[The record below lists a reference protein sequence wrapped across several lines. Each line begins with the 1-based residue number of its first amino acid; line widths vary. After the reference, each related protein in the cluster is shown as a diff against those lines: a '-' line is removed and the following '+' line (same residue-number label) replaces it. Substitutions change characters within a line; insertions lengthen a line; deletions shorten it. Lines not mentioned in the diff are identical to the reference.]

1 MDKIVPRAQQGVIV
15 TEDDSPYYSVV
26 TNIGREKIAQA
37 LKTGTPL
44 EIKEIA
50 LGDANGSSL
59 LPDRTA
65 TKLVHEVWR
74 GECVTMLDPSNPST
88 VLAKT
93 NVPITVGG
101 WMVYE
106 IGVIDKDGNIIIH
119 ANAPGWIKLAVVN
132 GMSNPMEIAMRLSI
146 VDADAIHLSISYDGV
161 NLTFKDLADHN
172 KDQTAHMGHFQ
183 DMKLHVSEDDRENW
197 DNPLLVATV
206 NLSKDGWKRD
216 PDGVTY
222 IQDVTAQLPPETVLA
237 NMDLAIKADPNLIA
251 QMVDGNIGLVAE
263 QSKGKIIFHALREIP
278 GISMYAQVSLYRS
291 KSGEAKIY
299 YSNLLGNPGTIG
311 TPLPLPIEPSSIK
324 LSNQSTNTQ
333 LKIHGTHINPSL
345 DWDATRIVRG
355 ENVAPVGPTDG
366 VLVADGKITSFDDTN
381 GLKAGV
387 KYIFA
392 YFPRNAAG
400 NYQMSA
406 TTAEI
411 TIPAQKPLAPTSV
424 SAKDTTDKNAF
435 AATLTIQLPTDVY
448 RDHIVVVRKEGSAPA
463 SMSDGTVVYTGKDT
477 TVRDTTSTNYGIDY
491 HWAVYTVNAEGTV
504 CDTPARANLSLKPIV
519 PEQVTQTSAADA
531 SAPEYGYRVLVKT
544 KIPADVNAY
553 KIMVR
558 RKAGEMPATSI
569 DGDLAYEGSNDTFYD
584 LPPFSTQAYHYRVFT
599 VNQAGQLNDKQE
611 GATASVTLTAK
622 EPGAVT
628 NLAATDE
635 KGTTTGSFDLPVVMV
650 EGREAVNRFV
660 TGYVVIQK
668 EGGTPTTEKD
678 GEVIASADID
688 PKVTG
693 KTVQFTKVGQKNGA
707 NLYIT
712 VFLKNAAGSY
722 FWSSGQVAQI
732 TPRVIPDAYEF
743 LACLTQ
749 NTEWTPPEDGFYRI
763 TCIGKSGDGATGY
776 RGSYTSR
783 PVRPTVTH
791 STMSGG
797 YGGSGGAAGGMA
809 RSVLELRTS
818 TSVHC
823 TVTTSITSFGDY
835 LSATAGIWNTP
846 GAGTGG
852 TDFVTTGNEGGQ
864 GGRGGRHE
872 GETGTAGSKS
882 YPARGNDGK
891 GNGGQGGAARVSSSN
906 FDINNVGGGGGGGGG
921 TYALP
926 SNISY
931 DDPLYT
937 TYIVRDLRNYRG
949 GDGSDGRYVGSGSR
963 YPEFSASNPIWYGGG
978 NGGGGGSAG
987 SYQSWDGF
995 NPGYGSPGSPGG
1007 ILIEKGVFH

>member
-1 MDKIVPRAQQGVIV
+1 MPQEFEYFAILTNKGTEKMAAYLQSGKKI
-15 TEDDSPYYSVV
+15 
-26 TNIGREKIAQA
+26 
-37 LKTGTPL
+37 
-44 EIKEIA
+44 EIA
-50 LGDANGSSL
+50 FVSVGDGNGQIPM
-59 LPDRTA
+59 PDPARTA
-65 TKLVHEVWR
+65 LVNEVWR
-74 GECVTMLDPSNPST
+74 GPAQT
-88 VLAKT
+88 VLDQANK
-93 NVPITVGG
+93 NVIKSTSVIPTDVGG
-101 WMVYE
+101 WNVRE
-106 IGVIDKDGNIIIH
+106 IGLIDGDGELFAI
-119 ANAPGWIKLAVVN
+119 ANAPGYPKISIADGINNDMQVGMRVAV
-132 GMSNPMEIAMRLSI
+132 SNRDSI
-146 VDADAIHLSISYDGV
+146 VVTVDGTV
-161 NLTFKDLADHN
+161 IIATMQDIKDHD
-172 KDQTAHMGHFQ
+172 KDKKAHDGHFE
-183 DMKLHVSEDDRENW
+183 DMTLHVSADDRENW

-206 NLSKDGWKRD
+206 NLSKTGWKRD

-222 IQDVTAQLPPETVLA
+222 IQDVTAQLPPETVAA

-291 KSGEAKIY
+291 KSGEAKTY

-324 LSNQSTNTQ
+324 LSNQSTATQ

-435 AATLTIQLPTDVY
+435 AATLTIQLPVDVY

-491 HWAVYTVNAEGTV
+491 HWAVYTVNAEGTA

-519 PEQVTQTSAADA
+519 PEQVTQTNATDA

-668 EGGTPTTEKD
+668 EGGTPTTEAD
-678 GEVIASADID
+678 GEVIASAEID

-693 KTVQFTKVGQKNGA
+693 KTIQFTKVGQKNGA

-722 FWSSGQVAQI
+722 FWSSGQVVQI
-732 TPRVIPDAYEF
+732 TPRVIPDGYE
-743 LACLTQ
+743 LLTCLTQ

-937 TYIVRDLRNYRG
+937 TYIVRDLRSYRG

-987 SYQSWDGF
+987 SHQSWDGF

>member
-50 LGDANGSSL
+50 LGDANGSSV

-106 IGVIDKDGNIIIH
+106 IAVIDKDGDIIIH

-132 GMSNPMEIAMRLSI
+132 GMSNPMEIAMRLSV

-161 NLTFKDLADHN
+161 NVTFKDLDDHN

-206 NLSKDGWKRD
+206 NLNKSGWSRD

-251 QMVDGNIGLVAE
+251 QMGDGNIGLVAE

-291 KSGEAKIY
+291 KSGEEKTY

-333 LKIHGTHINPSL
+333 LKIHGSHTNPSL
-345 DWDATRIVRG
+345 DWDATRIVRR
-355 ENVAPVGPTDG
+355 ENTAPVGPTDG
-366 VLVADGKITSFDDTN
+366 VQVADGKITSFDDTN
-381 GLKAGV
+381 NLRAGV
-387 KYIFA
+387 RYIYA

-411 TIPAQKPLAPTSV
+411 TIPAQKPLAPTRV
-424 SAKDTTDKNAF
+424 SEKDTTDKNAF
-435 AATLTIQLPTDVY
+435 AATLTIQLPVDVY

-491 HWAVYTVNAEGTV
+491 HWAVYTVNAEGTA

-519 PEQVTQTSAADA
+519 PEQVTQTSATDA

-678 GEVIASADID
+678 GEVIASAEID

-722 FWSSGQVAQI
+722 FWSSGQVVNI
-732 TPRVIPDAYEF
+732 VPHVIPDEPTGWSEIKTDYSSGSF
-743 LACLTQ
+743 TF
-749 NTEWTPPEDGFYRI
+749 PE
-763 TCIGKSGDGATGY
+763 IGYFKIVVVGGGGRGANGNFQGPDIGDGGYDGYNKATG
-776 RGSYTSR
+776 GGGGGSGGFAESKFLKQQGETISYTVGS
-783 PVRPTVTH
+783 TVTCEGMVAT
-791 STMSGG
+791 SGRNGSGRSGG
-797 YGGSGGAAGGMA
+797 EAGTASGGNLRNVQGAKGGTGEYESKKSNFSVSASGGSGGRNEYSYGGSGGDA
-809 RSVLELRTS
+809 S
-818 TSVHC
+818 
-823 TVTTSITSFGDY
+823 
-835 LSATAGIWNTP
+835 
-846 GAGTGG
+846 
-852 TDFVTTGNEGGQ
+852 
-864 GGRGGRHE
+864 GRASG
-872 GETGTAGSKS
+872 
-882 YPARGNDGK
+882 
-891 GNGGQGGAARVSSSN
+891 
-906 FDINNVGGGGGGGGG
+906 
-921 TYALP
+921 
-926 SNISY
+926 
-931 DDPLYT
+931 
-937 TYIVRDLRNYRG
+937 
-949 GDGSDGRYVGSGSR
+949 GSGS
-963 YPEFSASNPIWYGGG
+963 PG
-978 NGGGGGSAG
+978 NTGSRPCIKIYRGNTNIPLDVQNARDITANALAITALA
-987 SYQSWDGF
+987 QEQT
-995 NPGYGSPGSPGG
+995 G
-1007 ILIEKGVFH
+1007 ILLQN

>member
-1 MDKIVPRAQQGVIV
+1 MPQEFEYFAILTNKGTEKMAAYLQSGKKI
-15 TEDDSPYYSVV
+15 
-26 TNIGREKIAQA
+26 
-37 LKTGTPL
+37 
-44 EIKEIA
+44 EIA
-50 LGDANGSSL
+50 FVVVGDGNGQIPM
-59 LPDRTA
+59 PDPARTA
-65 TKLVHEVWR
+65 LVNEVWR
-74 GECVTMLDPSNPST
+74 GAAQT
-88 VLAKT
+88 VLDQANK
-93 NVPITVGG
+93 NVIKSTSVIPTDVGG
-101 WMVYE
+101 WNVRE
-106 IGVIDKDGNIIIH
+106 IGLIDGEGELFAI
-119 ANAPGWIKLAVVN
+119 ANAPGYPKISIADGINNDMQVGMRVAVSNRDGIVVTVDGTVIIATMQDIK
-132 GMSNPMEIAMRLSI
+132 
-146 VDADAIHLSISYDGV
+146 
-161 NLTFKDLADHN
+161 DHN
-172 KDQTAHMGHFQ
+172 KDKKAHDGHFE
-183 DMKLHVSEDDRENW
+183 DMMLHVSTDDRENW
-197 DNPLLVATV
+197 NNPLLVATV
-206 NLSKDGWKRD
+206 NLSKTGWKRD

-222 IQDVTAQLPPETVLA
+222 IQDVTAQLPPETVAA

-278 GISMYAQVSLYRS
+278 AISMYAQVSLYRS
-291 KSGEAKIY
+291 KSGEEKTY
-299 YSNLLGNPGTIG
+299 YSNLLGNPGEIG

-324 LSNQSTNTQ
+324 LTNQSTATQ
-333 LKIHGTHINPSL
+333 LKIHGTHTNPTL
-345 DWDATRIVRG
+345 DWEATRIVRG
-355 ENVAPVGPTDG
+355 EDAAPIGPTDG
-366 VLVADGKITSFDDTN
+366 VQVADGKITEFTDTN

-387 KYIFA
+387 RYIYA

-435 AATLTIQLPTDVY
+435 AATLTIQLPVDVY

-477 TVRDTTSTNYGIDY
+477 TVRDITSTNYGIDY
-491 HWAVYTVNAEGTV
+491 HWAVYTVNAEGTA

-628 NLAATDE
+628 NLVATDE

-668 EGGTPTTEKD
+668 EGGTPTTEAD
-678 GEVIASADID
+678 GEVIASAEID

-722 FWSSGQVAQI
+722 FWSSGQVVNIVPKVLPPKPTSWSEI
-732 TPRVIPDAYEF
+732 TKLY
-743 LACLTQ
+743 
-749 NTEWTPPEDGFYRI
+749 NSSEWIAPEDGWFKIIIAGRGGNGGRSDSRWGKSTAINMGAGGGSPGCAVSEIALQQGESVRI
-763 TCIGKSGDGATGY
+763 TIDGYNCSCVIKDISMQATKGGDGKTASTTAENGGDGGKSSGGNKHNYEGIRGVKSGAQEQSRDY
-776 RGSYTSR
+776 SYTS
-783 PVRPTVTH
+783 TVYGRK
-791 STMSGG
+791 GG
-797 YGGSGGAAGGMA
+797 QLNVDGYSFYGG
-809 RSVLELRTS
+809 T
-818 TSVHC
+818 
-823 TVTTSITSFGDY
+823 
-835 LSATAGIWNTP
+835 
-846 GAGTGG
+846 
-852 TDFVTTGNEGGQ
+852 
-864 GGRGGRHE
+864 
-872 GETGTAGSKS
+872 
-882 YPARGNDGK
+882 
-891 GNGGQGGAARVSSSN
+891 
-906 FDINNVGGGGGGGGG
+906 GGGG
-921 TYALP
+921 TLVAVEGNSNGVRVWNREVSP
-926 SNISY
+926 S
-931 DDPLYT
+931 
-937 TYIVRDLRNYRG
+937 
-949 GDGSDGRYVGSGSR
+949 
-963 YPEFSASNPIWYGGG
+963 
-978 NGGGGGSAG
+978 GGSAPICIILRG
-987 SYQSWDGF
+987 NTNIPLDMQNARDITA
-995 NPGYGSPGSPGG
+995 NALAITALAQEQTG
-1007 ILIEKGVFH
+1007 ILLGLA

>member
-1 MDKIVPRAQQGVIV
+1 MPQEFEYFAILTNKGTEKMAAYLQSGKKI
-15 TEDDSPYYSVV
+15 
-26 TNIGREKIAQA
+26 
-37 LKTGTPL
+37 
-44 EIKEIA
+44 EIA
-50 LGDANGSSL
+50 FVSVGDGNGQIPM
-59 LPDRTA
+59 PDPARTA
-65 TKLVHEVWR
+65 LVNEVWR
-74 GECVTMLDPSNPST
+74 GPAQT
-88 VLAKT
+88 VLDQANK
-93 NVPITVGG
+93 NVIKSTSVIPTDVGG
-101 WMVYE
+101 WNVRE
-106 IGVIDKDGNIIIH
+106 IGLIDGDGELFAI
-119 ANAPGWIKLAVVN
+119 ANAPGYPKISIADGINNDMQVGMRVAVSNRDGIVVTVDGTVIIATMQDIK
-132 GMSNPMEIAMRLSI
+132 
-146 VDADAIHLSISYDGV
+146 DHD
-161 NLTFKDLADHN
+161 KD
-172 KDQTAHMGHFQ
+172 KKAHDGHFE
-183 DMKLHVSEDDRENW
+183 DMTLHVSADDRENW
-197 DNPLLVATV
+197 DNPLLVAMV
-206 NLSKDGWKRD
+206 NLNKNGWSRD

-291 KSGEAKIY
+291 KSGEAKTY

-435 AATLTIQLPTDVY
+435 AATLTIQLPVDVY

-491 HWAVYTVNAEGTV
+491 HWAVYTVNAEGTA

-519 PEQVTQTSAADA
+519 PEQVTQTSATDA

-628 NLAATDE
+628 NLVATDE
-635 KGTTTGSFDLPVVMV
+635 KGTTTGRFDLPVVMV

-668 EGGTPTTEKD
+668 EGGTPTSESD
-678 GEVIASADID
+678 GEVIVEKEID
-688 PKVTG
+688 PMTAS
-693 KTVQFTKVGQKNGA
+693 KTVDFIKVEQKNGA

-722 FWSSGQVAQI
+722 FWSSGQVVNIVPKVLPPKPTSWSEI
-732 TPRVIPDAYEF
+732 TKLY
-743 LACLTQ
+743 
-749 NTEWTPPEDGFYRI
+749 NSSEWIAPEDGWFKIIIAGRGGNGGRSDSRWGKSTAINMGAGGGSPGCAVSEIALQQGESVRI
-763 TCIGKSGDGATGY
+763 TIDGYNCSCVIKDISMQATKGGDGKTASTTAENGGDGGKSSGGNKHNYEGIRGVKSGAQEQSMDY
-776 RGSYTSR
+776 SYTS
-783 PVRPTVTH
+783 TVYGRK
-791 STMSGG
+791 GG
-797 YGGSGGAAGGMA
+797 QLNVDGYSFYGG
-809 RSVLELRTS
+809 T
-818 TSVHC
+818 
-823 TVTTSITSFGDY
+823 
-835 LSATAGIWNTP
+835 
-846 GAGTGG
+846 
-852 TDFVTTGNEGGQ
+852 
-864 GGRGGRHE
+864 
-872 GETGTAGSKS
+872 
-882 YPARGNDGK
+882 
-891 GNGGQGGAARVSSSN
+891 
-906 FDINNVGGGGGGGGG
+906 GGGG
-921 TYALP
+921 TLVAVEGNSNGVRVWNREVSP
-926 SNISY
+926 S
-931 DDPLYT
+931 
-937 TYIVRDLRNYRG
+937 
-949 GDGSDGRYVGSGSR
+949 
-963 YPEFSASNPIWYGGG
+963 
-978 NGGGGGSAG
+978 GGSAPICIILRG
-987 SYQSWDGF
+987 NTNIPLDMQNARDITA
-995 NPGYGSPGSPGG
+995 NALAITALAQEQTG
-1007 ILIEKGVFH
+1007 ILLGTLA

>member
-1 MDKIVPRAQQGVIV
+1 MPQEFEYFAILTNKGTEKMAAYLQSGKKI
-15 TEDDSPYYSVV
+15 
-26 TNIGREKIAQA
+26 
-37 LKTGTPL
+37 
-44 EIKEIA
+44 EIA
-50 LGDANGSSL
+50 FVVVGDGNGQIPM
-59 LPDRTA
+59 PDPARTA
-65 TKLVHEVWR
+65 LVNEVWR
-74 GECVTMLDPSNPST
+74 GPAQT
-88 VLAKT
+88 VLDQVNK
-93 NVPITVGG
+93 NVIKATSVIPTDVGG
-101 WMVYE
+101 WNVRE
-106 IGVIDKDGNIIIH
+106 IGLIDGEGELFAI
-119 ANAPGWIKLAVVN
+119 ANAPGYPKISIADGINNDMQVGMRVAVSNRDGIVVTVDGTVIIATMQDIK
-132 GMSNPMEIAMRLSI
+132 
-146 VDADAIHLSISYDGV
+146 DHD
-161 NLTFKDLADHN
+161 KD
-172 KDQTAHMGHFQ
+172 KKAHDGHFE
-183 DMKLHVSEDDRENW
+183 DMTLHVSTDDRENW

-206 NLSKDGWKRD
+206 NLNKSGWSRD

-291 KSGEAKIY
+291 KSGEAKTY

-324 LSNQSTNTQ
+324 LSNQSTATQ

-411 TIPAQKPLAPTSV
+411 TIPAQKPLAPTNV

-435 AATLTIQLPTDVY
+435 AATLTIQLPVDVY

-491 HWAVYTVNAEGTV
+491 HWAVYTVNAEGTA

-519 PEQVTQTSAADA
+519 PEQVTQTSATDA

-678 GEVIASADID
+678 GEVIASAEID

-722 FWSSGQVAQI
+722 FWSSGQVVNIVPKVLPPKPTSWSEI
-732 TPRVIPDAYEF
+732 TKLY
-743 LACLTQ
+743 
-749 NTEWTPPEDGFYRI
+749 NSSEWIAPEDGWFKIIIAGRGGNGGRSDSRWGKSTAINMGAGGGSPGCAVSEIALQQGESVRI
-763 TCIGKSGDGATGY
+763 TIDGYNCSCVIKDISMQATKGGDGKTASTTAENGGDGGKSSGGNKHNYEGIRGVKSGAQEQSRDY
-776 RGSYTSR
+776 SYTS
-783 PVRPTVTH
+783 TVYGRK
-791 STMSGG
+791 GG
-797 YGGSGGAAGGMA
+797 QLNVDGYSFYGG
-809 RSVLELRTS
+809 T
-818 TSVHC
+818 
-823 TVTTSITSFGDY
+823 
-835 LSATAGIWNTP
+835 
-846 GAGTGG
+846 
-852 TDFVTTGNEGGQ
+852 
-864 GGRGGRHE
+864 
-872 GETGTAGSKS
+872 
-882 YPARGNDGK
+882 
-891 GNGGQGGAARVSSSN
+891 
-906 FDINNVGGGGGGGGG
+906 GGGG
-921 TYALP
+921 TLVAVEGNSNGVRVWNREVSP
-926 SNISY
+926 S
-931 DDPLYT
+931 
-937 TYIVRDLRNYRG
+937 
-949 GDGSDGRYVGSGSR
+949 
-963 YPEFSASNPIWYGGG
+963 
-978 NGGGGGSAG
+978 GGSA
-987 SYQSWDGF
+987 
-995 NPGYGSPGSPGG
+995 PICI
-1007 ILIEKGVFH
+1007 ILRGNTNIPLDIQNARDITANALAITALAQEQTGLLLQ

>member
-15 TEDDSPYYSVV
+15 TEDNSPYYSVV

-50 LGDANGSSL
+50 LGDANGSSV

-74 GECVTMLDPSNPST
+74 GSCVTTLDPSNPST

-106 IGVIDKDGNIIIH
+106 IAVIDKDGDIIIH

-132 GMSNPMEIAMRLSI
+132 GMSNPMEIVMRLSV

-161 NLTFKDLADHN
+161 NLTFKDLDDHN

-206 NLSKDGWKRD
+206 NLNKSGWSRD

-291 KSGEAKIY
+291 KSGEAKTY

-324 LSNQSTNTQ
+324 LSNQSTATQ

-435 AATLTIQLPTDVY
+435 AATLTIQLPVDVY

-463 SMSDGTVVYTGKDT
+463 SMSDGTVVYTGKET
-477 TVRDTTSTNYGIDY
+477 SVRDTTSTNYGIDY
-491 HWAVYTVNAEGTV
+491 HWAVYTVNVEGTA
-504 CDTPARANLSLKPIV
+504 CDTPARASLSLKPIV

-668 EGGTPTTEKD
+668 EGGTPTSESD
-678 GEVIASADID
+678 GEVIVEKEID
-688 PKVTG
+688 PMTAS
-693 KTVQFTKVGQKNGA
+693 KTVDFIKVEQKNGA

-722 FWSSGQVAQI
+722 FWSNGQTVNLVPNVFPAEPTGWSEMQKY
-732 TPRVIPDAYEF
+732 TTSTTFTA
-743 LACLTQ
+743 
-749 NTEWTPPEDGFYRI
+749 PEDGWFKF
-763 TCIGKSGDGATGY
+763 IGVAKSGEGGNSNTWTDPNGKRWRRGGGGGGAGGIVVSVFALTQGQTVTLTV
-776 RGSYTSR
+776 GSYATIQAQGQ
-783 PVRPTVTH
+783 T
-791 STMSGG
+791 
-797 YGGSGGAAGGMA
+797 
-809 RSVLELRTS
+809 
-818 TSVHC
+818 
-823 TVTTSITSFGDY
+823 
-835 LSATAGIWNTP
+835 ATAG
-846 GAGTGG
+846 AGSDGYDAATG
-852 TDFVTTGNEGGQ
+852 DS
-864 GGRGGRHE
+864 GGRGGR
-872 GETGTAGSKS
+872 
-882 YPARGNDGK
+882 
-891 GNGGQGGAARVSSSN
+891 
-906 FDINNVGGGGGGGGG
+906 
-921 TYALP
+921 
-926 SNISY
+926 
-931 DDPLYT
+931 
-937 TYIVRDLRNYRG
+937 
-949 GDGSDGRYVGSGSR
+949 
-963 YPEFSASNPIWYGGG
+963 
-978 NGGGGGSAG
+978 GGSASG
-987 SYQSWDGF
+987 GNLVNKAGASGGTGGFEIGLEEGGWAGTNSYEGYSTAAGMGLPSKNYKPNPAYGYIVALRGNTNLTQAQLNAMDITTLMLDNSRLEQEVTGIMLSQSAQ
-995 NPGYGSPGSPGG
+995 
-1007 ILIEKGVFH
+1007 

>member
-1 MDKIVPRAQQGVIV
+1 MPQEFEYFAILTNKGTEKMAAYLQSGKKI
-15 TEDDSPYYSVV
+15 
-26 TNIGREKIAQA
+26 
-37 LKTGTPL
+37 
-44 EIKEIA
+44 EIA
-50 LGDANGSSL
+50 FVVVGDGNGQIPM
-59 LPDRTA
+59 PDPARTA
-65 TKLVHEVWR
+65 LVNEVWR
-74 GECVTMLDPSNPST
+74 GPAQT
-88 VLAKT
+88 VLDQANK
-93 NVPITVGG
+93 NVIKATSVIPTDVGG
-101 WMVYE
+101 WNVRE
-106 IGVIDKDGNIIIH
+106 IGLIDGEGELFAI
-119 ANAPGWIKLAVVN
+119 ANAPGYPKISIADGINNDMQVGMRVAVSNRDGIVVTVDGTVIIATMQDIK
-132 GMSNPMEIAMRLSI
+132 
-146 VDADAIHLSISYDGV
+146 DHD
-161 NLTFKDLADHN
+161 KD
-172 KDQTAHMGHFQ
+172 KKAHDGHFE
-183 DMKLHVSEDDRENW
+183 DMMLHVSTDDRENW

-206 NLSKDGWKRD
+206 NLNKSGWSRD

-291 KSGEAKIY
+291 KSGEAKTY

-411 TIPAQKPLAPTSV
+411 TIPAQKPLAPTRV

-435 AATLTIQLPTDVY
+435 AATLTIQLPVDVY

-477 TVRDTTSTNYGIDY
+477 TVRDTTSTNYDIDY
-491 HWAVYTVNAEGTV
+491 HWAVYTVNAEGTA

-668 EGGTPTTEKD
+668 EGGTPTTEAD
-678 GEVIASADID
+678 GEVIASAEID

-693 KTVQFTKVGQKNGA
+693 KTIQFTKVGQKNGA

-722 FWSSGQVAQI
+722 FWSNGQVAQI

-763 TCIGKSGDGATGY
+763 TCIGASSSGVGGTDGY
-776 RGSYTSR
+776 RENNPAD
-783 PVRPTVTH
+783 PVVGTWSHTN
-791 STMSGG
+791 
-797 YGGSGGAAGGMA
+797 YGGHGGAGGGAGGIS
-809 RSVLELRTS
+809 RSILDLKVTNP
-818 TSVHC
+818 VHC
-823 TVTTSITSFGDY
+823 TVTSSIVSFGEH
-835 LSATAGIWNTP
+835 LSATGGSGKN
-846 GAGTGG
+846 GGVGTGG
-852 TDFVTTGNEGGQ
+852 TDINTTGNSGGNGGEGAYDYYRSGDKLPGCVDRWAKDGGQ
-864 GGRGGRHE
+864 GG
-872 GETGTAGSKS
+872 
-882 YPARGNDGK
+882 
-891 GNGGQGGAARVSSSN
+891 GNGALGGISAKRADYDNGVPYAYES
-906 FDINNVGGGGGGGGG
+906 GGGGGGGG

-926 SNISY
+926 DNISY

-937 TYIVRDLRNYRG
+937 TYIKRSLTEYRAGNGAKGRNAAA
-949 GDGSDGRYVGSGSR
+949 VSGMS
-963 YPEFSASNPIWYGGG
+963 YPSFNPLTPVWYGGG
-978 NGGGGGSAG
+978 NGGGGGSVSGRFVSGATG
-987 SYQSWDGF
+987 SA
-995 NPGYGSPGSPGG
+995 GSPGG

>member
-1 MDKIVPRAQQGVIV
+1 MPQEFEYFAILTNKGTEKMAAYLQSGKKI
-15 TEDDSPYYSVV
+15 
-26 TNIGREKIAQA
+26 
-37 LKTGTPL
+37 
-44 EIKEIA
+44 EIA
-50 LGDANGSSL
+50 FVVVGDGNGQIPM
-59 LPDRTA
+59 PDPARTA
-65 TKLVHEVWR
+65 LVNEVWR
-74 GECVTMLDPSNPST
+74 GPAQT
-88 VLAKT
+88 VLDQANKNVIKATSVIPT
-93 NVPITVGG
+93 NVGG
-101 WMVYE
+101 WNVRE
-106 IGVIDKDGNIIIH
+106 IGLIDGDGELFAI
-119 ANAPGWIKLAVVN
+119 ANAPGYPKISIADGINNDMQVGMRVAVSNRDGIVVTVDGTVIIATMQDIKN
-132 GMSNPMEIAMRLSI
+132 H
-146 VDADAIHLSISYDGV
+146 D
-161 NLTFKDLADHN
+161 KD
-172 KDQTAHMGHFQ
+172 KKAHDGHFE
-183 DMKLHVSEDDRENW
+183 DMTLHVSADDRENW

-206 NLSKDGWKRD
+206 NLNKNGWSRD

-222 IQDVTAQLPPETVLA
+222 IQDVTAQLPLETVLA

-291 KSGEAKIY
+291 KSGEAKTY

-435 AATLTIQLPTDVY
+435 AATLTIQLPVDVY

-463 SMSDGTVVYTGKDT
+463 SMSDGTVVYTGKET
-477 TVRDTTSTNYGIDY
+477 SVRDTTGTNYGIDY
-491 HWAVYTVNAEGTV
+491 HWAVYTVNAEGTA

-558 RKAGEMPATSI
+558 RKSGEMPATSI

-622 EPGAVT
+622 EPGSVT
-628 NLAATDE
+628 NLTATDE
-635 KGTTTGSFDLPVVMV
+635 KGTTTGSFDLPVVML

-660 TGYVVIQK
+660 KGYVVIQK
-668 EGGTPTTEKD
+668 EGSTPTSESD
-678 GEVIASADID
+678 GEVIVEKEID
-688 PKVTG
+688 PMTAS
-693 KTVQFTKVGQKNGA
+693 KTVDFTKVEQKNGA
-707 NLYIT
+707 NLFIT
-712 VFLKNAAGSY
+712 VFLKNHVGSY
-722 FWSSGQVAQI
+722 FWSNGQVVNIVPKVLPPKPTSWSEI
-732 TPRVIPDAYEF
+732 TKLY
-743 LACLTQ
+743 
-749 NTEWTPPEDGFYRI
+749 NSSEWIAPEDGWFKIIIAGRGGNGGRSDSRWGKSTAINMGAGGGSPGCAVSEIALQQGESVRI
-763 TCIGKSGDGATGY
+763 TIDGYNCSCVIKDISMQATKGGDGKTASTTAENGGDGGKSSGGNKHNYEGIRGVKSGAQEQSSDY
-776 RGSYTSR
+776 SYTS
-783 PVRPTVTH
+783 TVYGRK
-791 STMSGG
+791 GG
-797 YGGSGGAAGGMA
+797 QLNVDGYSFYGG
-809 RSVLELRTS
+809 T
-818 TSVHC
+818 
-823 TVTTSITSFGDY
+823 
-835 LSATAGIWNTP
+835 
-846 GAGTGG
+846 
-852 TDFVTTGNEGGQ
+852 
-864 GGRGGRHE
+864 
-872 GETGTAGSKS
+872 
-882 YPARGNDGK
+882 
-891 GNGGQGGAARVSSSN
+891 
-906 FDINNVGGGGGGGGG
+906 GGGG
-921 TYALP
+921 TLVAVEGNSNGVRVWNREVSP
-926 SNISY
+926 S
-931 DDPLYT
+931 
-937 TYIVRDLRNYRG
+937 
-949 GDGSDGRYVGSGSR
+949 
-963 YPEFSASNPIWYGGG
+963 
-978 NGGGGGSAG
+978 GGSA
-987 SYQSWDGF
+987 
-995 NPGYGSPGSPGG
+995 PICI
-1007 ILIEKGVFH
+1007 ILRGNTNIPLDMQNARDITANALAITALAQEQTSILLGTLA

>member
-1 MDKIVPRAQQGVIV
+1 MPQEFEYFAILTNKGTEKMAAYLQSGKKI
-15 TEDDSPYYSVV
+15 
-26 TNIGREKIAQA
+26 
-37 LKTGTPL
+37 
-44 EIKEIA
+44 EIA
-50 LGDANGSSL
+50 FVVVGDGNGQIPM
-59 LPDRTA
+59 PDPARTA
-65 TKLVHEVWR
+65 LVNEVWR
-74 GECVTMLDPSNPST
+74 GPAQT
-88 VLAKT
+88 VLDQANKNVIKATSVIPT
-93 NVPITVGG
+93 NVGG
-101 WMVYE
+101 WNVRE
-106 IGVIDKDGNIIIH
+106 IGLIDGEGELFAI
-119 ANAPGWIKLAVVN
+119 ANAPGYPKISIADGINNDMQVGMRVAVSNRDGIVVTVDGTVIIATMQDIK
-132 GMSNPMEIAMRLSI
+132 
-146 VDADAIHLSISYDGV
+146 DHD
-161 NLTFKDLADHN
+161 KD
-172 KDQTAHMGHFQ
+172 KKAHDGHFE
-183 DMKLHVSEDDRENW
+183 DMTLHVSTDDRENW

-206 NLSKDGWKRD
+206 NLNKSGWSRD

-278 GISMYAQVSLYRS
+278 AISMYAQVSLYRS
-291 KSGEAKIY
+291 KSGEAKTY

-411 TIPAQKPLAPTSV
+411 TIPAQKPLAPTRV

-435 AATLTIQLPTDVY
+435 AATLTIQLPVDVY

-491 HWAVYTVNAEGTV
+491 HWAVYTVNAEGTA

-599 VNQAGQLNDKQE
+599 VNQTGQLNDKQE

-668 EGGTPTTEKD
+668 EGGTPTTEAD
-678 GEVIASADID
+678 GEVIASAEID

-722 FWSSGQVAQI
+722 FWSSGQVVNIVPKVLPPKPTSWSEI
-732 TPRVIPDAYEF
+732 TKLY
-743 LACLTQ
+743 
-749 NTEWTPPEDGFYRI
+749 NSSEWIAPEDGWFKIIIAGRGGNGGRSDSRWGKSTAINMGAGGGSPGCAVSEIALQQGESVRI
-763 TCIGKSGDGATGY
+763 TIDGYNCSCVIKDISMQATKGGDGKTASTTAENGGDGGKSSGGNKHNYEGIRGVKSGAQEQSMDY
-776 RGSYTSR
+776 SYTS
-783 PVRPTVTH
+783 TVYGRK
-791 STMSGG
+791 GG
-797 YGGSGGAAGGMA
+797 QLNVDGYSFYGG
-809 RSVLELRTS
+809 T
-818 TSVHC
+818 
-823 TVTTSITSFGDY
+823 
-835 LSATAGIWNTP
+835 
-846 GAGTGG
+846 
-852 TDFVTTGNEGGQ
+852 
-864 GGRGGRHE
+864 
-872 GETGTAGSKS
+872 
-882 YPARGNDGK
+882 
-891 GNGGQGGAARVSSSN
+891 
-906 FDINNVGGGGGGGGG
+906 GGGG
-921 TYALP
+921 TLVAVEGNSNGVRVWNREVSP
-926 SNISY
+926 S
-931 DDPLYT
+931 
-937 TYIVRDLRNYRG
+937 
-949 GDGSDGRYVGSGSR
+949 
-963 YPEFSASNPIWYGGG
+963 
-978 NGGGGGSAG
+978 GGSAPICIILRG
-987 SYQSWDGF
+987 NTNIPLDMQNARDITA
-995 NPGYGSPGSPGG
+995 NALAITALAQEQTG
-1007 ILIEKGVFH
+1007 ILLGTLA

>member
-1 MDKIVPRAQQGVIV
+1 MPQEFEYFAILTNKGTEKMAAYLQSGKKI
-15 TEDDSPYYSVV
+15 
-26 TNIGREKIAQA
+26 
-37 LKTGTPL
+37 
-44 EIKEIA
+44 EIA
-50 LGDANGSSL
+50 FVVVGDGNGQIPM
-59 LPDRTA
+59 PDPARTA
-65 TKLVHEVWR
+65 LVNEVWR
-74 GECVTMLDPSNPST
+74 GPAQT
-88 VLAKT
+88 VLDQANK
-93 NVPITVGG
+93 NVIKATSVIPTDVGG
-101 WMVYE
+101 WNVRE
-106 IGVIDKDGNIIIH
+106 IGLIDGEGELFAI
-119 ANAPGWIKLAVVN
+119 ANAPGYPKISIADGINNDMQVGMKVAVSNRDGIVVTVDGTVIIATMQDIK
-132 GMSNPMEIAMRLSI
+132 
-146 VDADAIHLSISYDGV
+146 DHD
-161 NLTFKDLADHN
+161 KD
-172 KDQTAHMGHFQ
+172 KKAHDGHFE
-183 DMKLHVSEDDRENW
+183 DMTLHVSTDDRENW

-206 NLSKDGWKRD
+206 NLNKSGWSRD

-278 GISMYAQVSLYRS
+278 AISMYAQVSLYRS
-291 KSGEAKIY
+291 KSGEAKTY

-333 LKIHGTHINPSL
+333 LKIHGSHTNPSL
-345 DWDATRIVRG
+345 DWDATRIVRR
-355 ENVAPVGPTDG
+355 ENTAPVGPTDG
-366 VLVADGKITSFDDTN
+366 VQVADGKITSFDDTN
-381 GLKAGV
+381 NLRAGV
-387 KYIFA
+387 RYIYA

-435 AATLTIQLPTDVY
+435 AATLTIQLPVDVY

-477 TVRDTTSTNYGIDY
+477 TVRDTTSTNYDIDY
-491 HWAVYTVNAEGTV
+491 HWAVYTVNAEGTA

-668 EGGTPTTEKD
+668 EGGTPTTEAD
-678 GEVIASADID
+678 GEVIASAEID

-693 KTVQFTKVGQKNGA
+693 KTIQFTKVGQKNGA

-732 TPRVIPDAYEF
+732 TPRVIPDGYE
-743 LACLTQ
+743 LLTCLTQ

-763 TCIGKSGDGATGY
+763 TCIGASSSGVGGTDGY
-776 RGSYTSR
+776 RENNPAD
-783 PVRPTVTH
+783 PVVGTWSHTN
-791 STMSGG
+791 
-797 YGGSGGAAGGMA
+797 YGGHGGAGGGAGGIS
-809 RSVLELRTS
+809 RSILDLKVTNP
-818 TSVHC
+818 VHC
-823 TVTTSITSFGDY
+823 TVTSSIVSFGEH
-835 LSATAGIWNTP
+835 LSATGGSGKN
-846 GAGTGG
+846 GGVGTGG
-852 TDFVTTGNEGGQ
+852 TDINTTGNSGGNGGEGAYDYYRSGDKLPGCVDRWAKDGGQ
-864 GGRGGRHE
+864 GG
-872 GETGTAGSKS
+872 
-882 YPARGNDGK
+882 
-891 GNGGQGGAARVSSSN
+891 GNGALGGISAKRADYDNGVPYAYES
-906 FDINNVGGGGGGGGG
+906 GGGGGGGG

-926 SNISY
+926 DNISY

-937 TYIVRDLRNYRG
+937 TYIKRSLTEYRAGNGAKGRNAAA
-949 GDGSDGRYVGSGSR
+949 VSGMS
-963 YPEFSASNPIWYGGG
+963 YPSFNPLTPVWYGGG
-978 NGGGGGSAG
+978 NGGGGGSVSGRFVSGATG
-987 SYQSWDGF
+987 SA
-995 NPGYGSPGSPGG
+995 GSPGG

>member
-1 MDKIVPRAQQGVIV
+1 MPQEFEYFAILTNKGTEKMAAYLQSGKKI
-15 TEDDSPYYSVV
+15 
-26 TNIGREKIAQA
+26 
-37 LKTGTPL
+37 
-44 EIKEIA
+44 EIA
-50 LGDANGSSL
+50 FVVVGDGNGQIPM
-59 LPDRTA
+59 PDPARTA
-65 TKLVHEVWR
+65 LVNEVWR
-74 GECVTMLDPSNPST
+74 GPAQT
-88 VLAKT
+88 VLDQANK
-93 NVPITVGG
+93 NVIKATSVIPTDVGG
-101 WMVYE
+101 WNVRE
-106 IGVIDKDGNIIIH
+106 IGLIDGEGELFAI
-119 ANAPGWIKLAVVN
+119 ANAPGYPKISIADGINNDMQVGMKVAVSNRDGIVVTVDGTVIIATMQDIK
-132 GMSNPMEIAMRLSI
+132 
-146 VDADAIHLSISYDGV
+146 DHD
-161 NLTFKDLADHN
+161 KD
-172 KDQTAHMGHFQ
+172 KKAHDGHFE
-183 DMKLHVSEDDRENW
+183 DMTLHVSTDDRENW

-206 NLSKDGWKRD
+206 NLSKTGWKRD

-291 KSGEAKIY
+291 KSGEAKTY

-324 LSNQSTNTQ
+324 LTNQSTATQ
-333 LKIHGTHINPSL
+333 LKIHGTHTNPTL
-345 DWDATRIVRG
+345 DWEATRIVRG
-355 ENVAPVGPTDG
+355 ENAAPIGPTDG
-366 VLVADGKITSFDDTN
+366 VQVADGKITEFTDTN

-387 KYIFA
+387 RYIYA

-411 TIPAQKPLAPTSV
+411 TIPAQKPLAPTRV

-491 HWAVYTVNAEGTV
+491 HWAVYTVNAEGTA

-519 PEQVTQTSAADA
+519 PEQVTQMSATDA

-628 NLAATDE
+628 NLTATDE

-668 EGGTPTTEKD
+668 EGGTPTTEAD
-678 GEVIASADID
+678 GEVIASAEID

-722 FWSSGQVAQI
+722 FWSNGQVVQI
-732 TPRVIPDAYEF
+732 TPNVMPVYTYTGNHQMLDDGNGHWRIKFLSSGVLEWLSEDAQIDVF
-743 LACLTQ
+743 LVGGGGAGGIRGKNMCGGGGGGYTKTVKKIVVSKDQ
-749 NTEWTPPEDGFYRI
+749 RSQVS
-763 TCIGKSGDGATGY
+763 IGAGGSQGDGGTTYFNDNISVAGGKAGSTG
-776 RGSYTSR
+776 RGGD
-783 PVRPTVTH
+783 
-791 STMSGG
+791 GG
-797 YGGSGGAAGGMA
+797 CGGGA
-809 RSVLELRTS
+809 
-818 TSVHC
+818 
-823 TVTTSITSFGDY
+823 
-835 LSATAGIWNTP
+835 
-846 GAGTGG
+846 GAQAIVSNQTGCR
-852 TDFVTTGNEGGQ
+852 GGQ
-864 GGRGGRHE
+864 GGSDGKNGTSATIFNDDDTSETTGRGGNGQVTSTRE
-872 GETGTAGSKS
+872 FGDSGAELYSGGGGGGCYANGKGETAQG
-882 YPARGNDGK
+882 GK
-891 GNGGQGGAARVSSSN
+891 GGSGSPIIAKKGGSYLGVHADADGGSP
-906 FDINNVGGGGGGGGG
+906 GGGYGGGGGG
-921 TYALP
+921 TATKESP
-926 SNISY
+926 IA
-931 DDPLYT
+931 T
-937 TYIVRDLRNYRG
+937 GAQGIVIIRDAR
-949 GDGSDGRYVGSGSR
+949 
-963 YPEFSASNPIWYGGG
+963 
-978 NGGGGGSAG
+978 
-987 SYQSWDGF
+987 
-995 NPGYGSPGSPGG
+995 
-1007 ILIEKGVFH
+1007 

>member
-50 LGDANGSSL
+50 LGDANGSSV

-74 GECVTMLDPSNPST
+74 GSCVTTLDPSNPST

-106 IGVIDKDGNIIIH
+106 IAVIDKDGDIIIH

-132 GMSNPMEIAMRLSI
+132 GMSNPMEIVMRLSV

-161 NLTFKDLADHN
+161 NLTFKDLDDHN

-206 NLSKDGWKRD
+206 NLNKSGWSRD

-291 KSGEAKIY
+291 KSGEAKTY

-324 LSNQSTNTQ
+324 LSNQSTATQ

-435 AATLTIQLPTDVY
+435 AATLTIQLPVDVY

-463 SMSDGTVVYTGKDT
+463 SMSDGTVVYTGKET
-477 TVRDTTSTNYGIDY
+477 SVRDTTGTNYGIDY
-491 HWAVYTVNAEGTV
+491 HWAVYTVNAEGTA

-569 DGDLAYEGSNDTFYD
+569 DGNLAYEGSNDTFYD

-668 EGGTPTTEKD
+668 EGGTPTTEAD
-678 GEVIASADID
+678 GEVIASAEID

-693 KTVQFTKVGQKNGA
+693 KTIQFTKVGQKNGA

-722 FWSSGQVAQI
+722 FWSNGQTVNLVPNVFPAEPTGWSEMQKY
-732 TPRVIPDAYEF
+732 TTSTTFTA
-743 LACLTQ
+743 
-749 NTEWTPPEDGFYRI
+749 PEDGWFKF
-763 TCIGKSGDGATGY
+763 IGVAKSGEGGNSNTWTDPNGKRWRRGGGGGGAGGIVVSVFALTQGQTVTLTV
-776 RGSYTSR
+776 GSYATIQAQGQ
-783 PVRPTVTH
+783 T
-791 STMSGG
+791 
-797 YGGSGGAAGGMA
+797 
-809 RSVLELRTS
+809 
-818 TSVHC
+818 
-823 TVTTSITSFGDY
+823 
-835 LSATAGIWNTP
+835 ATAG
-846 GAGTGG
+846 AGSDGYDAATG
-852 TDFVTTGNEGGQ
+852 DS
-864 GGRGGRHE
+864 GGRGGR
-872 GETGTAGSKS
+872 
-882 YPARGNDGK
+882 
-891 GNGGQGGAARVSSSN
+891 
-906 FDINNVGGGGGGGGG
+906 
-921 TYALP
+921 
-926 SNISY
+926 
-931 DDPLYT
+931 
-937 TYIVRDLRNYRG
+937 
-949 GDGSDGRYVGSGSR
+949 
-963 YPEFSASNPIWYGGG
+963 
-978 NGGGGGSAG
+978 GGSASG
-987 SYQSWDGF
+987 GNLVNKAGASGGTGGFEIGLEEGGWAGTNSYEGYSTAAGMGLPSKNYKPNPAYGYIVALRGNTNLTQAQLNAMDITTLMLDNSRLEQEVTGIMLSQSAQ
-995 NPGYGSPGSPGG
+995 
-1007 ILIEKGVFH
+1007 

>member
-1 MDKIVPRAQQGVIV
+1 MPQEFEYFAILTNKGTEKMAAYLQSGKKI
-15 TEDDSPYYSVV
+15 
-26 TNIGREKIAQA
+26 
-37 LKTGTPL
+37 
-44 EIKEIA
+44 EIA
-50 LGDANGSSL
+50 FVVVGDGNGQIPM
-59 LPDRTA
+59 PDPARTA
-65 TKLVHEVWR
+65 LVNEVWR
-74 GECVTMLDPSNPST
+74 GPAQT
-88 VLAKT
+88 VLDQANK
-93 NVPITVGG
+93 NVIKSTSVIPTDVGG
-101 WMVYE
+101 WNVRE
-106 IGVIDKDGNIIIH
+106 IGLIDGEGELFAI
-119 ANAPGWIKLAVVN
+119 ANAPGYPKISIADGINNDMQVGMRVAVSNRDGIVVTVDGTVIIATMQDIK
-132 GMSNPMEIAMRLSI
+132 
-146 VDADAIHLSISYDGV
+146 DHD
-161 NLTFKDLADHN
+161 KD
-172 KDQTAHMGHFQ
+172 KKAHDGHFE
-183 DMKLHVSEDDRENW
+183 DMTLHVSADDRENW

-206 NLSKDGWKRD
+206 NLNKSGWSRD

-222 IQDVTAQLPPETVLA
+222 IQDVTAQLPPETVAA

-291 KSGEAKIY
+291 KSGEAKTY

-324 LSNQSTNTQ
+324 LSNQSTATQ

-411 TIPAQKPLAPTSV
+411 TIPAQKPLAPTNV

-435 AATLTIQLPTDVY
+435 AATLTIQLPVDVY

-491 HWAVYTVNAEGTV
+491 HWAVYTVNVEGTA
-504 CDTPARANLSLKPIV
+504 CDTPARASLSLKPIV

-558 RKAGEMPATSI
+558 RKSGEMPATSI

-599 VNQAGQLNDKQE
+599 VNQTGQLNDKQE

-668 EGGTPTTEKD
+668 EGGTPTTEAD
-678 GEVIASADID
+678 GEVIASAEID

-722 FWSSGQVAQI
+722 FWSNGQVAQI

-763 TCIGKSGDGATGY
+763 TCIGKSGDGATGGTG
-776 RGSYTSR
+776 RWEQGTGGDSYGDWICTYY
-783 PVRPTVTH
+783 
-791 STMSGG
+791 GG
-797 YGGSGGAAGGMA
+797 AGGNGGGSGGIS
-809 RSVLELRTS
+809 RSVLDLRAS
-818 TSVHC
+818 EKIHC
-823 TVTTSITSFGDY
+823 TVSSSISSFGSH
-835 LSATAGIWNTP
+835 LSATAAVWNTP
-846 GAGTGG
+846 GEGKGGNNFNTIGNNGGSGGTGG
-852 TDFVTTGNEGGQ
+852 WDKALNGYPSTSNRRLPKSGS
-864 GGRGGRHE
+864 RGG
-872 GETGTAGSKS
+872 
-882 YPARGNDGK
+882 GNGA
-891 GNGGQGGAARVSSSN
+891 NGGQARTAGEN
-906 FDINNVGGGGGGGGG
+906 YPAEGGGGGGGGAS
-921 TYALP
+921 YNLP
-926 SNISY
+926 PDIAY
-931 DDPLYT
+931 DDPLVT
-937 TYIVRDLRNYRG
+937 TYIVQSLANYSGGHG
-949 GDGSDGRYVGSGSR
+949 GDGRNGSPTAASS
-963 YPEFSASNPIWYGGG
+963 YPAFNPLSPVWYGGG
-978 NGGGGGSAG
+978 SGGGGASAGNSSTTRPGAAGSA
-987 SYQSWDGF
+987 
-995 NPGYGSPGSPGG
+995 GSPGG

>member
-1 MDKIVPRAQQGVIV
+1 MDKIAPRAQQGVIV
-15 TEDDSPYYSVV
+15 TEDNSPYYSVV

-50 LGDANGSSL
+50 LGDANGSSV

-74 GECVTMLDPSNPST
+74 GSCVTTLNPSNPST

-106 IGVIDKDGNIIIH
+106 IAVIDKDGDIIIH

-132 GMSNPMEIAMRLSI
+132 GMSNPMEIVMRLSV

-161 NLTFKDLADHN
+161 NLTFKDLDDHN

-197 DNPLLVATV
+197 NNPLLVATV
-206 NLSKDGWKRD
+206 NLSKTGWKRD

-278 GISMYAQVSLYRS
+278 GISMYAQVSLYCS
-291 KSGEAKIY
+291 KSGEAKTY

-411 TIPAQKPLAPTSV
+411 TIPAQKPLAPTNV

-435 AATLTIQLPTDVY
+435 AATLTIQLPVDVY

-491 HWAVYTVNAEGTV
+491 HWAVYTVNAEGTA

-519 PEQVTQTSAADA
+519 PEQVTQTSATDA

-668 EGGTPTTEKD
+668 EGGTPTSESD
-678 GEVIASADID
+678 GEVIVEKEID
-688 PKVTG
+688 PMTAS
-693 KTVQFTKVGQKNGA
+693 KTVDFIKVEQKNGA

-722 FWSSGQVAQI
+722 FWSNGQTVNLVPNVFPAEPTGWSEMQKY
-732 TPRVIPDAYEF
+732 TTSTTFTA
-743 LACLTQ
+743 
-749 NTEWTPPEDGFYRI
+749 PEDGWFKF
-763 TCIGKSGDGATGY
+763 IGVAKSGEGGNSNTWTDPNGKRWRRGGGGGGAGGIVVSVFALTQGQTVTLTV
-776 RGSYTSR
+776 GSYATIQAQGQ
-783 PVRPTVTH
+783 T
-791 STMSGG
+791 
-797 YGGSGGAAGGMA
+797 
-809 RSVLELRTS
+809 
-818 TSVHC
+818 
-823 TVTTSITSFGDY
+823 
-835 LSATAGIWNTP
+835 ATAG
-846 GAGTGG
+846 AGSDGYDAATG
-852 TDFVTTGNEGGQ
+852 DS
-864 GGRGGRHE
+864 GGRGGR
-872 GETGTAGSKS
+872 
-882 YPARGNDGK
+882 
-891 GNGGQGGAARVSSSN
+891 
-906 FDINNVGGGGGGGGG
+906 
-921 TYALP
+921 
-926 SNISY
+926 
-931 DDPLYT
+931 
-937 TYIVRDLRNYRG
+937 
-949 GDGSDGRYVGSGSR
+949 
-963 YPEFSASNPIWYGGG
+963 
-978 NGGGGGSAG
+978 GGSASG
-987 SYQSWDGF
+987 GNLVNKAGASGGTGGFEIGLEEGGWAGTNSYEGYSTAAGMGLPSKNYKPNPAYGYIVALRGNTNLTQAQLNAMDITTLMLDNSRLEQEVTGIMLSQSAQ
-995 NPGYGSPGSPGG
+995 
-1007 ILIEKGVFH
+1007 

>member
-50 LGDANGSSL
+50 LGDANGSSV

-74 GECVTMLDPSNPST
+74 GSCVTTLDPSNPST

-106 IGVIDKDGNIIIH
+106 IAVIDKDGDIIIH

-132 GMSNPMEIAMRLSI
+132 GMSNPMEIVMRLSV

-161 NLTFKDLADHN
+161 NLTFKDLDDHN

-206 NLSKDGWKRD
+206 NLNKSGWSRD

-291 KSGEAKIY
+291 KSGEAKTY

-491 HWAVYTVNAEGTV
+491 HWAVYTVNAEGTA

-668 EGGTPTTEKD
+668 EGGTPTTEAD
-678 GEVIASADID
+678 GEVIASAEID

-722 FWSSGQVAQI
+722 FWSNGQTVNLVPNVFPAEPTGWSEMQKY
-732 TPRVIPDAYEF
+732 TTSTTFTA
-743 LACLTQ
+743 
-749 NTEWTPPEDGFYRI
+749 PEDGWFKF
-763 TCIGKSGDGATGY
+763 IGVAKSGEGGNSNTWTDPNGKRWRRGGGGGGAGGIVVSVFALTQGQTVTLTV
-776 RGSYTSR
+776 GSYATIQAQGQ
-783 PVRPTVTH
+783 T
-791 STMSGG
+791 
-797 YGGSGGAAGGMA
+797 
-809 RSVLELRTS
+809 
-818 TSVHC
+818 
-823 TVTTSITSFGDY
+823 
-835 LSATAGIWNTP
+835 ATAG
-846 GAGTGG
+846 AGSDGYDAATG
-852 TDFVTTGNEGGQ
+852 DS
-864 GGRGGRHE
+864 GGRGGR
-872 GETGTAGSKS
+872 
-882 YPARGNDGK
+882 
-891 GNGGQGGAARVSSSN
+891 
-906 FDINNVGGGGGGGGG
+906 
-921 TYALP
+921 
-926 SNISY
+926 
-931 DDPLYT
+931 
-937 TYIVRDLRNYRG
+937 
-949 GDGSDGRYVGSGSR
+949 
-963 YPEFSASNPIWYGGG
+963 
-978 NGGGGGSAG
+978 GGSASG
-987 SYQSWDGF
+987 GNLVNKAGASGGTGGFEIGLEEGGWAGTNSYEGYSTAAGMGLPSKNYKPNPAYGYIVALRGNTNLTQAQLNAMDITTLMLDNSRLEQEVTGIMLSQSAQ
-995 NPGYGSPGSPGG
+995 
-1007 ILIEKGVFH
+1007 

>member
-50 LGDANGSSL
+50 LGDANGSSV

-74 GECVTMLDPSNPST
+74 GSCVTTLDPSNPST

-93 NVPITVGG
+93 NVPIIVGG

-106 IGVIDKDGNIIIH
+106 IAVIDKDGDIIIH

-132 GMSNPMEIAMRLSI
+132 GMSNPMEIVMRLSV

-161 NLTFKDLADHN
+161 NLTFKDLDDHN

-206 NLSKDGWKRD
+206 NLNKSGWSRD

-237 NMDLAIKADPNLIA
+237 NMDLAIKAGPNLIA

-291 KSGEAKIY
+291 KSGEAETY

-324 LSNQSTNTQ
+324 LSNQSTATQ

-435 AATLTIQLPTDVY
+435 AATLTIQLPVDVY

-491 HWAVYTVNAEGTV
+491 HWAVYTVNAEGTA

-519 PEQVTQTSAADA
+519 PEQVTQTSATDA

-668 EGGTPTTEKD
+668 EGGTPTTEAD
-678 GEVIASADID
+678 GEVIASAEID

-722 FWSSGQVAQI
+722 FWSNGQTVNLVPNVFPAEPTGWSEMQKY
-732 TPRVIPDAYEF
+732 TTSTTFTA
-743 LACLTQ
+743 
-749 NTEWTPPEDGFYRI
+749 PEDGWFKF
-763 TCIGKSGDGATGY
+763 IGVAKSGEGGNSNTWTDPNGKRWRRGGGGGGAGGIVVSVFALTQGQTVTLTV
-776 RGSYTSR
+776 GSYATIQAQGQ
-783 PVRPTVTH
+783 T
-791 STMSGG
+791 
-797 YGGSGGAAGGMA
+797 
-809 RSVLELRTS
+809 
-818 TSVHC
+818 
-823 TVTTSITSFGDY
+823 
-835 LSATAGIWNTP
+835 ATAG
-846 GAGTGG
+846 AGSDGYDAATG
-852 TDFVTTGNEGGQ
+852 DS
-864 GGRGGRHE
+864 GGRGGR
-872 GETGTAGSKS
+872 
-882 YPARGNDGK
+882 
-891 GNGGQGGAARVSSSN
+891 
-906 FDINNVGGGGGGGGG
+906 
-921 TYALP
+921 
-926 SNISY
+926 
-931 DDPLYT
+931 
-937 TYIVRDLRNYRG
+937 
-949 GDGSDGRYVGSGSR
+949 
-963 YPEFSASNPIWYGGG
+963 
-978 NGGGGGSAG
+978 GGSASG
-987 SYQSWDGF
+987 GNLVNKAGASGGTGGFEIGLEEGGWAGTNSYEGYSTAAGMGLPSKNYKPNPAYGYIVALRGNTNLTQAQLNAMDITTLMLDNSRLEQEVTGIMLSQSAQ
-995 NPGYGSPGSPGG
+995 
-1007 ILIEKGVFH
+1007 

>member
-1 MDKIVPRAQQGVIV
+1 MPQEFEYFAILTNKGTEKMAAYLQSGKKI
-15 TEDDSPYYSVV
+15 
-26 TNIGREKIAQA
+26 
-37 LKTGTPL
+37 
-44 EIKEIA
+44 EIA
-50 LGDANGSSL
+50 FVSVGDGNGQ
-59 LPDRTA
+59 LPMPDPARTA
-65 TKLVHEVWR
+65 LVNEVWR
-74 GECVTMLDPSNPST
+74 GPAQT
-88 VLAKT
+88 VLDQANK
-93 NVPITVGG
+93 NVIKSTSVIPTDVGG
-101 WMVYE
+101 WNVRE
-106 IGVIDKDGNIIIH
+106 IGLIDGEGELFAI
-119 ANAPGWIKLAVVN
+119 ANAPGYPKISIADGINNDMQVGMRVAV
-132 GMSNPMEIAMRLSI
+132 SNRDSI
-146 VDADAIHLSISYDGV
+146 VVTVDGTV
-161 NLTFKDLADHN
+161 IIATMQDIKDHD
-172 KDQTAHMGHFQ
+172 KDKKAHDGHFE
-183 DMKLHVSEDDRENW
+183 DMTLHVSTDDRENW

-206 NLSKDGWKRD
+206 NLNKSGWSRD

-291 KSGEAKIY
+291 KSGEAKTY

-324 LSNQSTNTQ
+324 LSNQSTATQ

-435 AATLTIQLPTDVY
+435 AATLTIQLPVDVY

-491 HWAVYTVNAEGTV
+491 HWAVYTVNAEGTA
-504 CDTPARANLSLKPIV
+504 CDTPARASLSLKPIV

-558 RKAGEMPATSI
+558 RKSGEMPATSI

-599 VNQAGQLNDKQE
+599 VNQTGQLNDKQE

-628 NLAATDE
+628 NLTATDE

-678 GEVIASADID
+678 GEVIATAEID

-707 NLYIT
+707 DLYIT

-722 FWSSGQVAQI
+722 FWSNGQTVNLI
-732 TPRVIPDAYEF
+732 PRVFPDPPTGYAEIEQIR
-743 LACLTQ
+743 TSK
-749 NTEWTPPEDGFYRI
+749 TWTAPEDGYFKF
-763 TCIGKSGDGATGY
+763 IGLAKSGDGGY
-776 RGSYTSR
+776 SAANRRGY
-783 PVRPTVTH
+783 
-791 STMSGG
+791 G
-797 YGGSGGAAGGMA
+797 GGSGGSGGIVS
-809 RSVLELRTS
+809 SVFMLNQGDTVSLTINKDIVIVNGLETANAYQGKDGQIGKTS
-818 TSVHC
+818 TNNSW
-823 TVTTSITSFGDY
+823 TG
-835 LSATAGIWNTP
+835 SA
-846 GAGTGG
+846 
-852 TDFVTTGNEGGQ
+852 
-864 GGRGGRHE
+864 GR
-872 GETGTAGSKS
+872 
-882 YPARGNDGK
+882 
-891 GNGGQGGAARVSSSN
+891 
-906 FDINNVGGGGGGGGG
+906 
-921 TYALP
+921 
-926 SNISY
+926 
-931 DDPLYT
+931 
-937 TYIVRDLRNYRG
+937 
-949 GDGSDGRYVGSGSR
+949 
-963 YPEFSASNPIWYGGG
+963 
-978 NGGGGGSAG
+978 GGSAG
-987 SYQSWDGF
+987 TANGGNLINQNGIAGNNGKESDPTSGDWNPSVFGGKSVSNSYA
-995 NPGYGSPGSPGG
+995 GYSTKSGQGADRNGMSQGAGTAAYVVVLRGNTNIPLDVQNARDITTNALAVTALAQEQTG
-1007 ILIEKGVFH
+1007 ILLGLA

>member
-291 KSGEAKIY
+291 KSGEAKTY

-324 LSNQSTNTQ
+324 LSNQSTSTQ

-435 AATLTIQLPTDVY
+435 AATLTIQLPVDVY
-448 RDHIVVVRKEGSAPA
+448 RDHIVVVRKEDSAPA

-491 HWAVYTVNAEGTV
+491 HWAVYTVNAEGTA

-558 RKAGEMPATSI
+558 RKAGEKPATSI

-668 EGGTPTTEKD
+668 EGGTPTTEAD
-678 GEVIASADID
+678 GEVIASAEID
-688 PKVTG
+688 PKVTR

-707 NLYIT
+707 DLYIT

-722 FWSSGQVAQI
+722 FWSNGQTVNLVPNVFPAEPTGWSEMQKY
-732 TPRVIPDAYEF
+732 TTSTTFTA
-743 LACLTQ
+743 
-749 NTEWTPPEDGFYRI
+749 PEDGWFKF
-763 TCIGKSGDGATGY
+763 IGVAKSGEGGNSNTWTDPNGKRWRRGGGGGGAGGIVVSVFALTQGQTVTLTV
-776 RGSYTSR
+776 GSYATIQAQGQ
-783 PVRPTVTH
+783 T
-791 STMSGG
+791 
-797 YGGSGGAAGGMA
+797 
-809 RSVLELRTS
+809 
-818 TSVHC
+818 
-823 TVTTSITSFGDY
+823 
-835 LSATAGIWNTP
+835 ATAG
-846 GAGTGG
+846 AGSDGYDAATG
-852 TDFVTTGNEGGQ
+852 DS
-864 GGRGGRHE
+864 GGRGGR
-872 GETGTAGSKS
+872 
-882 YPARGNDGK
+882 
-891 GNGGQGGAARVSSSN
+891 
-906 FDINNVGGGGGGGGG
+906 
-921 TYALP
+921 
-926 SNISY
+926 
-931 DDPLYT
+931 
-937 TYIVRDLRNYRG
+937 
-949 GDGSDGRYVGSGSR
+949 
-963 YPEFSASNPIWYGGG
+963 
-978 NGGGGGSAG
+978 GGSASG
-987 SYQSWDGF
+987 GNLVNKAGASGGTGGFEIGLEEGGWAGTNSYEGYSTAAGMGLPSKNYKPNPAYGYIVALRGNTNLTQAQLNAMDITTLMLDNSRLEQEVTGIMLSQSAQ
-995 NPGYGSPGSPGG
+995 
-1007 ILIEKGVFH
+1007 

>member
-50 LGDANGSSL
+50 LGDANGSSV

-74 GECVTMLDPSNPST
+74 GSCVTTLDPSNPST

-106 IGVIDKDGNIIIH
+106 IAVIDKDGDIIIH

-132 GMSNPMEIAMRLSI
+132 GMSNPMEIVMRLSV

-161 NLTFKDLADHN
+161 NLTFKDLDDHN

-206 NLSKDGWKRD
+206 NLNKSGWSRD

-291 KSGEAKIY
+291 KSGEAKTY

-491 HWAVYTVNAEGTV
+491 HWAVYTVNAEGTA

-678 GEVIASADID
+678 GEVIATAEID

-722 FWSSGQVAQI
+722 FWSNGQTVNLVPNVFPAEPTGWSEMQKY
-732 TPRVIPDAYEF
+732 TTSTTFTA
-743 LACLTQ
+743 
-749 NTEWTPPEDGFYRI
+749 PEDGWFKFI
-763 TCIGKSGDGATGY
+763 GVAKSGEGGKSNTWTDPNEECWQRGGGGGGAGGIVVSVFALTQGQTVTLTV
-776 RGSYTSR
+776 GSY
-783 PVRPTVTH
+783 VTIQAQGQ
-791 STMSGG
+791 T
-797 YGGSGGAAGGMA
+797 
-809 RSVLELRTS
+809 
-818 TSVHC
+818 
-823 TVTTSITSFGDY
+823 
-835 LSATAGIWNTP
+835 ATAG
-846 GAGTGG
+846 AGSDGHDADIG
-852 TDFVTTGNEGGQ
+852 HS
-864 GGRGGRHE
+864 GGRGGR
-872 GETGTAGSKS
+872 
-882 YPARGNDGK
+882 
-891 GNGGQGGAARVSSSN
+891 
-906 FDINNVGGGGGGGGG
+906 
-921 TYALP
+921 
-926 SNISY
+926 
-931 DDPLYT
+931 
-937 TYIVRDLRNYRG
+937 
-949 GDGSDGRYVGSGSR
+949 
-963 YPEFSASNPIWYGGG
+963 
-978 NGGGGGSAG
+978 GGSASG
-987 SYQSWDGF
+987 GNLVNKAGASGGTGGFEIGLEEGGWAGTNSYEGYSTAAGMGLPSKNYKPNPAYGYIVALRGNTNLTQAQLNAMDITTLMLDNSRLEQEVTGIMLSQSAQ
-995 NPGYGSPGSPGG
+995 
-1007 ILIEKGVFH
+1007 

>member
-50 LGDANGSSL
+50 LGDANGSSV

-74 GECVTMLDPSNPST
+74 GSCVTTLDPSNPST

-106 IGVIDKDGNIIIH
+106 IAVIDKDGDIIIH

-132 GMSNPMEIAMRLSI
+132 GMSNPMEIVMRLSV

-161 NLTFKDLADHN
+161 NLTFKDLDDHN

-206 NLSKDGWKRD
+206 NLNKSGWSRN

-291 KSGEAKIY
+291 KSGEAKTY

-435 AATLTIQLPTDVY
+435 AATLTIQLPVDVY

-463 SMSDGTVVYTGKDT
+463 SMSDGTVVYTGKET
-477 TVRDTTSTNYGIDY
+477 SVRDTTGTNYGIDY
-491 HWAVYTVNAEGTV
+491 HWAVYTVNAEGTA

-599 VNQAGQLNDKQE
+599 VNQTGQLNDKQE

-678 GEVIASADID
+678 GEVIATAEID

-707 NLYIT
+707 DLYIT

-722 FWSSGQVAQI
+722 FWSNGQTVNLVPNVFPAEPTGWSKMQKY
-732 TPRVIPDAYEF
+732 TTSTTFTA
-743 LACLTQ
+743 
-749 NTEWTPPEDGFYRI
+749 PEDGWFKF
-763 TCIGKSGDGATGY
+763 IGVAKSGEGGNSNTWTDPNGKRWRRGGGGGGAGGIVVSVFALTQGQTVTLTV
-776 RGSYTSR
+776 GSYATIQAQGQ
-783 PVRPTVTH
+783 T
-791 STMSGG
+791 
-797 YGGSGGAAGGMA
+797 
-809 RSVLELRTS
+809 
-818 TSVHC
+818 
-823 TVTTSITSFGDY
+823 
-835 LSATAGIWNTP
+835 ATAG
-846 GAGTGG
+846 AGSDGYDAATG
-852 TDFVTTGNEGGQ
+852 DS
-864 GGRGGRHE
+864 GGRGGR
-872 GETGTAGSKS
+872 
-882 YPARGNDGK
+882 
-891 GNGGQGGAARVSSSN
+891 
-906 FDINNVGGGGGGGGG
+906 
-921 TYALP
+921 
-926 SNISY
+926 
-931 DDPLYT
+931 
-937 TYIVRDLRNYRG
+937 
-949 GDGSDGRYVGSGSR
+949 
-963 YPEFSASNPIWYGGG
+963 
-978 NGGGGGSAG
+978 GGSASG
-987 SYQSWDGF
+987 GNLVNKAGASGGTGGFEIGLEEGGWAGTNSYEGYSTAAGMGLPSKNYKPNPAYGYIVALRGNTNLTQAQLNAMDITTLMLDNSRLEQEVTGIMLSQSAQ
-995 NPGYGSPGSPGG
+995 
-1007 ILIEKGVFH
+1007 

>member
-50 LGDANGSSL
+50 LGDANGSSV

-74 GECVTMLDPSNPST
+74 GSCVTTLDPSNPST

-106 IGVIDKDGNIIIH
+106 IAVIDKDGDIIIH

-132 GMSNPMEIAMRLSI
+132 GMSNPMEIVMRLSV

-161 NLTFKDLADHN
+161 NLTFKDLDDHN

-206 NLSKDGWKRD
+206 NLSKTGWKRD

-222 IQDVTAQLPPETVLA
+222 IQDVTAQLPPETVAA

-291 KSGEAKIY
+291 KSGEAKTY

-435 AATLTIQLPTDVY
+435 AATLTIQLPVDVY

-477 TVRDTTSTNYGIDY
+477 TVRDTTSTNYDIDY
-491 HWAVYTVNAEGTV
+491 HWAVYTVNAEGTA

-668 EGGTPTTEKD
+668 EGGTPTTEAD
-678 GEVIASADID
+678 GEVIASAEID

-722 FWSSGQVAQI
+722 FWSNGQTVNLVPNVFPAEPTGWSEMQKY
-732 TPRVIPDAYEF
+732 TTSTTFTA
-743 LACLTQ
+743 
-749 NTEWTPPEDGFYRI
+749 PEDGWFKF
-763 TCIGKSGDGATGY
+763 IGVAKSGEGGNSNTWTDPNGKRWRRGGGGGGAGGIVVSVFALTQGQTVTLTV
-776 RGSYTSR
+776 GSYATIQAQGQ
-783 PVRPTVTH
+783 T
-791 STMSGG
+791 
-797 YGGSGGAAGGMA
+797 
-809 RSVLELRTS
+809 
-818 TSVHC
+818 
-823 TVTTSITSFGDY
+823 
-835 LSATAGIWNTP
+835 ATAG
-846 GAGTGG
+846 AGSDGYDAATG
-852 TDFVTTGNEGGQ
+852 DS
-864 GGRGGRHE
+864 GGRGGR
-872 GETGTAGSKS
+872 
-882 YPARGNDGK
+882 
-891 GNGGQGGAARVSSSN
+891 
-906 FDINNVGGGGGGGGG
+906 
-921 TYALP
+921 
-926 SNISY
+926 
-931 DDPLYT
+931 
-937 TYIVRDLRNYRG
+937 
-949 GDGSDGRYVGSGSR
+949 
-963 YPEFSASNPIWYGGG
+963 
-978 NGGGGGSAG
+978 GGSASG
-987 SYQSWDGF
+987 GNLVNKAGASGGTGGFEIGLEEGGWAGTNSYEGYSTAAGMGLPSKNYKPNPAYGYIVALRGNTNLTQAQLNAMDITTLMLDNSRLEQEVTGIMLSQSAQ
-995 NPGYGSPGSPGG
+995 
-1007 ILIEKGVFH
+1007 

>member
-50 LGDANGSSL
+50 LGDANGSSV

-106 IGVIDKDGNIIIH
+106 IAVIDKDGDIIIH

-132 GMSNPMEIAMRLSI
+132 GMSNPMEIVMRLSV

-161 NLTFKDLADHN
+161 NLTFKDLDDHN

-206 NLSKDGWKRD
+206 NLNKSGWSRD

-291 KSGEAKIY
+291 KSGEEKTY

-324 LSNQSTNTQ
+324 LSNQSTATQ

-491 HWAVYTVNAEGTV
+491 HWAVYTVNAEGTA

-544 KIPADVNAY
+544 KIPGDVNAY

-668 EGGTPTTEKD
+668 EGGTPTTEAD
-678 GEVIASADID
+678 GEVIASAEID

-722 FWSSGQVAQI
+722 FWSNGQTVNLVPNVFPAEPTGWSEMQKY
-732 TPRVIPDAYEF
+732 TTSTTFTA
-743 LACLTQ
+743 
-749 NTEWTPPEDGFYRI
+749 PEDGWFKF
-763 TCIGKSGDGATGY
+763 IGVAKSGEGGNSNTWTDPNGKRWRRGGGGGGAGGIVVSVFALTQGQTVTLTV
-776 RGSYTSR
+776 GSYATIQAQGQ
-783 PVRPTVTH
+783 T
-791 STMSGG
+791 
-797 YGGSGGAAGGMA
+797 
-809 RSVLELRTS
+809 
-818 TSVHC
+818 
-823 TVTTSITSFGDY
+823 
-835 LSATAGIWNTP
+835 ATAG
-846 GAGTGG
+846 AGSDGYDAATG
-852 TDFVTTGNEGGQ
+852 DS
-864 GGRGGRHE
+864 GGRGGR
-872 GETGTAGSKS
+872 
-882 YPARGNDGK
+882 
-891 GNGGQGGAARVSSSN
+891 
-906 FDINNVGGGGGGGGG
+906 
-921 TYALP
+921 
-926 SNISY
+926 
-931 DDPLYT
+931 
-937 TYIVRDLRNYRG
+937 
-949 GDGSDGRYVGSGSR
+949 
-963 YPEFSASNPIWYGGG
+963 
-978 NGGGGGSAG
+978 GGSASG
-987 SYQSWDGF
+987 GNLVNKAGASGGTGGFEIGLEEGGWAGTNSYEGYSTAAGMGLPSKNYKPNPAYGYIVALRGNTNLTQAQLNAMDITTLMLDNSRLEQEVTGIMLSQSAQ
-995 NPGYGSPGSPGG
+995 
-1007 ILIEKGVFH
+1007 

>member
-1 MDKIVPRAQQGVIV
+1 MPQEFEYFAILTNKGTEKMAAYLQSGKKI
-15 TEDDSPYYSVV
+15 
-26 TNIGREKIAQA
+26 
-37 LKTGTPL
+37 
-44 EIKEIA
+44 EIA
-50 LGDANGSSL
+50 FVSVGDGNGQIPM
-59 LPDRTA
+59 PDPARTA
-65 TKLVHEVWR
+65 LVNEVWR
-74 GECVTMLDPSNPST
+74 GPAQT
-88 VLAKT
+88 VLDQANK
-93 NVPITVGG
+93 NVIKSTSVIPTDVGG
-101 WMVYE
+101 WNVRE
-106 IGVIDKDGNIIIH
+106 IGLIDGEGELFAI
-119 ANAPGWIKLAVVN
+119 ANAPGYPKISIADGINNDMQVGMKVAV
-132 GMSNPMEIAMRLSI
+132 SNRDSI
-146 VDADAIHLSISYDGV
+146 VVTVDGTV
-161 NLTFKDLADHN
+161 IIATMQDIKDHD
-172 KDQTAHMGHFQ
+172 KDKKAHDGHFE
-183 DMKLHVSEDDRENW
+183 DMTLHVSTDDRENW
-197 DNPLLVATV
+197 NNPLLVATV
-206 NLSKDGWKRD
+206 NLSKTGWKRD

-291 KSGEAKIY
+291 KSGEEKNY

-333 LKIHGTHINPSL
+333 LKIHGSHTNPSL
-345 DWDATRIVRG
+345 DWDATRIVRR
-355 ENVAPVGPTDG
+355 ENTAPVGPTDG
-366 VLVADGKITSFDDTN
+366 VQVADGKITSFDDTN
-381 GLKAGV
+381 NLRAGV
-387 KYIFA
+387 RYIYA

-411 TIPAQKPLAPTSV
+411 TIPAQKPLAPTRV

-435 AATLTIQLPTDVY
+435 AATLTIQLPVDVY

-491 HWAVYTVNAEGTV
+491 HWAVYTVNAEGTA

-519 PEQVTQTSAADA
+519 PEQVTQTSATDA

-628 NLAATDE
+628 DLAATDE

-668 EGGTPTTEKD
+668 EGGTPTTEAD
-678 GEVIASADID
+678 GEVIATADID

-722 FWSSGQVAQI
+722 FWSNGQVVNIVPKVLPPKPTSWSEI
-732 TPRVIPDAYEF
+732 TKLY
-743 LACLTQ
+743 
-749 NTEWTPPEDGFYRI
+749 NSSEWIAPEDGWFKIIIAGRGGNGGRSDSRWGKSTAIYLGAGGGSPGCAVSEVALQQGESVRI
-763 TCIGKSGDGATGY
+763 TIDGYNCSCVIKDISMQAEKGGDGKTAGTTENGGDGGKASGGNKHNYEGIRGVKSGVQEQSRDY
-776 RGSYTSR
+776 SYTS
-783 PVRPTVTH
+783 TVYGRK
-791 STMSGG
+791 GG
-797 YGGSGGAAGGMA
+797 QLNVDGYSFYGG
-809 RSVLELRTS
+809 T
-818 TSVHC
+818 
-823 TVTTSITSFGDY
+823 
-835 LSATAGIWNTP
+835 
-846 GAGTGG
+846 
-852 TDFVTTGNEGGQ
+852 
-864 GGRGGRHE
+864 
-872 GETGTAGSKS
+872 
-882 YPARGNDGK
+882 
-891 GNGGQGGAARVSSSN
+891 
-906 FDINNVGGGGGGGGG
+906 GGGG
-921 TYALP
+921 TLVAVEGNSNGVRVWNREVSP
-926 SNISY
+926 S
-931 DDPLYT
+931 
-937 TYIVRDLRNYRG
+937 
-949 GDGSDGRYVGSGSR
+949 
-963 YPEFSASNPIWYGGG
+963 
-978 NGGGGGSAG
+978 GGSA
-987 SYQSWDGF
+987 
-995 NPGYGSPGSPGG
+995 PICI
-1007 ILIEKGVFH
+1007 ILRGNTNIPLDIQNARDITANALAITALAQEQTGLLLQ

>member
-50 LGDANGSSL
+50 LGDANGSSV

-74 GECVTMLDPSNPST
+74 GSCVTTLDPSNPST

-106 IGVIDKDGNIIIH
+106 IAVIDKDGDIIIH

-132 GMSNPMEIAMRLSI
+132 GMSNPMEIVMRLSV

-161 NLTFKDLADHN
+161 NLTFKDLDDHN

-206 NLSKDGWKRD
+206 NLNKSGWSRD

-291 KSGEAKIY
+291 KSGEAKTY

-324 LSNQSTNTQ
+324 LSNQSTATQ

-491 HWAVYTVNAEGTV
+491 HWAVYTVNAEGTA

-668 EGGTPTTEKD
+668 EGGTPTSESD
-678 GEVIASADID
+678 GEVIVEKEID
-688 PKVTG
+688 PMTAS
-693 KTVQFTKVGQKNGA
+693 KTVDFIKVEQKNGA

-722 FWSSGQVAQI
+722 FWSNGQTVNLVPNVFPAEPTGWSEMQKY
-732 TPRVIPDAYEF
+732 TTSTTFTA
-743 LACLTQ
+743 
-749 NTEWTPPEDGFYRI
+749 PEDGWFKF
-763 TCIGKSGDGATGY
+763 IGVAKSGEGGNSNTWTDPNGKRWRRGGGGGGAGGIVVSVFALTQGQTVTLTV
-776 RGSYTSR
+776 GSYATIQAQGQ
-783 PVRPTVTH
+783 T
-791 STMSGG
+791 
-797 YGGSGGAAGGMA
+797 
-809 RSVLELRTS
+809 
-818 TSVHC
+818 
-823 TVTTSITSFGDY
+823 
-835 LSATAGIWNTP
+835 ATAG
-846 GAGTGG
+846 AGSDGYDAATG
-852 TDFVTTGNEGGQ
+852 DS
-864 GGRGGRHE
+864 GGRGGR
-872 GETGTAGSKS
+872 
-882 YPARGNDGK
+882 
-891 GNGGQGGAARVSSSN
+891 
-906 FDINNVGGGGGGGGG
+906 
-921 TYALP
+921 
-926 SNISY
+926 
-931 DDPLYT
+931 
-937 TYIVRDLRNYRG
+937 
-949 GDGSDGRYVGSGSR
+949 
-963 YPEFSASNPIWYGGG
+963 
-978 NGGGGGSAG
+978 GGSASG
-987 SYQSWDGF
+987 GNLVNKAGASGGTGGFEIGLEEGGWAGTNSYEGYSTAAGMGLPSKNYKPNPAYGYIVALRGNTNLTQAQLNAMDITTLMLDNSRLEQEVTGIMLSQSAQ
-995 NPGYGSPGSPGG
+995 
-1007 ILIEKGVFH
+1007 

>member
-1 MDKIVPRAQQGVIV
+1 MPQEFEYFAILTNKGTEKMAAYLQSGKKI
-15 TEDDSPYYSVV
+15 
-26 TNIGREKIAQA
+26 
-37 LKTGTPL
+37 
-44 EIKEIA
+44 EIA
-50 LGDANGSSL
+50 FVSVGDGNGQIPM
-59 LPDRTA
+59 PDPARTA
-65 TKLVHEVWR
+65 LVNEVWR
-74 GECVTMLDPSNPST
+74 GPAQT
-88 VLAKT
+88 VLDQANK
-93 NVPITVGG
+93 NVIKATSVIPTDVGG
-101 WMVYE
+101 WNVRE
-106 IGVIDKDGNIIIH
+106 IGLIDGEGELFAI
-119 ANAPGWIKLAVVN
+119 ANAPGYPKISIADGINNDMQVGMRVAVSNRDGIVVTVDGTVIIATMQDIK
-132 GMSNPMEIAMRLSI
+132 
-146 VDADAIHLSISYDGV
+146 DHD
-161 NLTFKDLADHN
+161 KD
-172 KDQTAHMGHFQ
+172 KKAHDGHFE
-183 DMKLHVSEDDRENW
+183 DMTLHVSTDDRENW

-206 NLSKDGWKRD
+206 NLNKSGWSRD

-291 KSGEAKIY
+291 KSGEAKTY

-491 HWAVYTVNAEGTV
+491 HWAVYTVNVEGTA
-504 CDTPARANLSLKPIV
+504 CDTPARASLSLKPIV

-558 RKAGEMPATSI
+558 RKSGEMPATSI

-599 VNQAGQLNDKQE
+599 VNQTGQLNDKQE

-668 EGGTPTTEKD
+668 EGGTPTTEAD
-678 GEVIASADID
+678 GEVIASAEID

-707 NLYIT
+707 NLFIT
-712 VFLKNAAGSY
+712 VFLKNHVGSY
-722 FWSSGQVAQI
+722 FWSNGQMVNIVPKVLPPKPTTWSEI
-732 TPRVIPDAYEF
+732 TKLY
-743 LACLTQ
+743 
-749 NTEWTPPEDGFYRI
+749 NSSEWIAPEDGWFKIIIAGRGGNGGRSDSRWGKSTAINMGAGGGSPGCAVSEIALQQGESVRI
-763 TCIGKSGDGATGY
+763 TIDGYNCSCVIKDISMQATKGGDGKTASTTAENGGDGGKSSGGNKHNYEGIRGVKSGAQEQSRDY
-776 RGSYTSR
+776 SYTS
-783 PVRPTVTH
+783 TVYGRK
-791 STMSGG
+791 GG
-797 YGGSGGAAGGMA
+797 QLNVDGYSFYGG
-809 RSVLELRTS
+809 T
-818 TSVHC
+818 
-823 TVTTSITSFGDY
+823 
-835 LSATAGIWNTP
+835 
-846 GAGTGG
+846 
-852 TDFVTTGNEGGQ
+852 
-864 GGRGGRHE
+864 
-872 GETGTAGSKS
+872 
-882 YPARGNDGK
+882 
-891 GNGGQGGAARVSSSN
+891 
-906 FDINNVGGGGGGGGG
+906 GGGG
-921 TYALP
+921 TLVAVEGNSNGVRVWNREVSP
-926 SNISY
+926 S
-931 DDPLYT
+931 
-937 TYIVRDLRNYRG
+937 
-949 GDGSDGRYVGSGSR
+949 
-963 YPEFSASNPIWYGGG
+963 
-978 NGGGGGSAG
+978 GGSAPICIILRG
-987 SYQSWDGF
+987 NTNIPLDMQNARDITA
-995 NPGYGSPGSPGG
+995 NALAITALAQEQTG
-1007 ILIEKGVFH
+1007 ILLGALA

>member
-1 MDKIVPRAQQGVIV
+1 MPQEFEYFAILTNKGTEKMAAYLQSGKKI
-15 TEDDSPYYSVV
+15 
-26 TNIGREKIAQA
+26 
-37 LKTGTPL
+37 
-44 EIKEIA
+44 EIA
-50 LGDANGSSL
+50 FVVVGDGNGQIPM
-59 LPDRTA
+59 PDPARTA
-65 TKLVHEVWR
+65 LVNEVWR
-74 GECVTMLDPSNPST
+74 GPAQT
-88 VLAKT
+88 VLDQANK
-93 NVPITVGG
+93 NVIKATSVIPTDVGG
-101 WMVYE
+101 WNVRE
-106 IGVIDKDGNIIIH
+106 IGLIDGEGELFAI
-119 ANAPGWIKLAVVN
+119 ANAPGYPKISIADGINNDMQVGMKVAVSNRDGIVVTVDGTVIIATMQDIK
-132 GMSNPMEIAMRLSI
+132 
-146 VDADAIHLSISYDGV
+146 DHD
-161 NLTFKDLADHN
+161 KD
-172 KDQTAHMGHFQ
+172 KKAHDGHFE
-183 DMKLHVSEDDRENW
+183 DMTLHVSTDDRENW

-206 NLSKDGWKRD
+206 NLSKTGWKRD

-291 KSGEAKIY
+291 KSGEAKTY

-411 TIPAQKPLAPTSV
+411 TIPAQKPLAPTRV

-491 HWAVYTVNAEGTV
+491 HWAAYTVNAEGTA
-504 CDTPARANLSLKPIV
+504 CDTPARASLSLKPIV

-628 NLAATDE
+628 NLTATDE

-678 GEVIASADID
+678 GEVIATAEID

-722 FWSSGQVAQI
+722 FWSNGQVVQI
-732 TPRVIPDAYEF
+732 TPRVIPDGYE
-743 LACLTQ
+743 LLTCLTQ

-937 TYIVRDLRNYRG
+937 TYIVRDLRSYRG

>member
-50 LGDANGSSL
+50 LGDANGSSV

-74 GECVTMLDPSNPST
+74 GSCVTTLDPSNPST

-106 IGVIDKDGNIIIH
+106 IAVIDKDGDIIIH

-132 GMSNPMEIAMRLSI
+132 GMSNPMEIVMRLSV

-161 NLTFKDLADHN
+161 NLTFKDLDDHN

-197 DNPLLVATV
+197 NNPLLVATV
-206 NLSKDGWKRD
+206 NLSKTGWKRD

-222 IQDVTAQLPPETVLA
+222 IQDVTAQLPPETVAA

-291 KSGEAKIY
+291 KSGEAKTY

-435 AATLTIQLPTDVY
+435 AATLTIQLPVDVY

-491 HWAVYTVNAEGTV
+491 HWAVYTVNAEGTA

-519 PEQVTQTSAADA
+519 PEQVTQTSATDA

-668 EGGTPTTEKD
+668 EGGTPTTEAD
-678 GEVIASADID
+678 GEVIASAEID

-722 FWSSGQVAQI
+722 FWSNGQTVNLVPNVFPAEPTGWSEMQKY
-732 TPRVIPDAYEF
+732 TTSTTFTA
-743 LACLTQ
+743 
-749 NTEWTPPEDGFYRI
+749 PEDGWFKF
-763 TCIGKSGDGATGY
+763 IGVAKSGEGGNSNTWTDPSGKRWRRGGGGGGAGGIVVSVFALTQGQTVTLTV
-776 RGSYTSR
+776 GSYATIQAQGQ
-783 PVRPTVTH
+783 T
-791 STMSGG
+791 
-797 YGGSGGAAGGMA
+797 
-809 RSVLELRTS
+809 
-818 TSVHC
+818 
-823 TVTTSITSFGDY
+823 
-835 LSATAGIWNTP
+835 ATAG
-846 GAGTGG
+846 AGSDGYDAATG
-852 TDFVTTGNEGGQ
+852 DS
-864 GGRGGRHE
+864 GGRGGR
-872 GETGTAGSKS
+872 
-882 YPARGNDGK
+882 
-891 GNGGQGGAARVSSSN
+891 
-906 FDINNVGGGGGGGGG
+906 
-921 TYALP
+921 
-926 SNISY
+926 
-931 DDPLYT
+931 
-937 TYIVRDLRNYRG
+937 
-949 GDGSDGRYVGSGSR
+949 
-963 YPEFSASNPIWYGGG
+963 
-978 NGGGGGSAG
+978 GGSASG
-987 SYQSWDGF
+987 GNLVNKAGASGGTGGFEIGLEEGGWAGTNSYEGYSTAAGMGLPSKNYKPNPAYGYIVALRGNTNLTQAQLNAMDITTLMLDNSRLEQEVTGIMLSQSAQ
-995 NPGYGSPGSPGG
+995 
-1007 ILIEKGVFH
+1007 

>member
-1 MDKIVPRAQQGVIV
+1 MPQEFEYFAILTNKGTEKMAAYLQSGKKI
-15 TEDDSPYYSVV
+15 
-26 TNIGREKIAQA
+26 
-37 LKTGTPL
+37 
-44 EIKEIA
+44 EIA
-50 LGDANGSSL
+50 FVVVGDGNGQIPM
-59 LPDRTA
+59 PDPARTA
-65 TKLVHEVWR
+65 LVNEVWR
-74 GECVTMLDPSNPST
+74 GPAQT
-88 VLAKT
+88 VLDQANK
-93 NVPITVGG
+93 NVIKATSVIPTDVGG
-101 WMVYE
+101 WNVRE
-106 IGVIDKDGNIIIH
+106 IGLIDGEGELFAI
-119 ANAPGWIKLAVVN
+119 ANAPGYPKISIADGINNDMQVGMRVAVSNRDGIVVTVDGTVIIATMQDIK
-132 GMSNPMEIAMRLSI
+132 
-146 VDADAIHLSISYDGV
+146 DHD
-161 NLTFKDLADHN
+161 KD
-172 KDQTAHMGHFQ
+172 KKAHDGHFE
-183 DMKLHVSEDDRENW
+183 DMTLHVSADDRENW

-206 NLSKDGWKRD
+206 NLSKTGWKRD

-222 IQDVTAQLPPETVLA
+222 IQDVTAQLPPETVAA

-291 KSGEAKIY
+291 KSGEEKTY

-333 LKIHGTHINPSL
+333 LKIHGSHTNPSL
-345 DWDATRIVRG
+345 DWDATRIVRR
-355 ENVAPVGPTDG
+355 ENTAPVGPTDG
-366 VLVADGKITSFDDTN
+366 VQVADGKITSFDDTN
-381 GLKAGV
+381 NLRAGV
-387 KYIFA
+387 RYIYA

-435 AATLTIQLPTDVY
+435 AATLTIQLPVDVY
-448 RDHIVVVRKEGSAPA
+448 RDRIVVVRKEGSAPA

-491 HWAVYTVNAEGTV
+491 HWAVYTVNAEGTA
-504 CDTPARANLSLKPIV
+504 CDNPARANLSLKPIV
-519 PEQVTQTSAADA
+519 PEQVTQTSATDA

-599 VNQAGQLNDKQE
+599 VNQTGQLNDKQE

-668 EGGTPTTEKD
+668 EGGTPTTEAD
-678 GEVIASADID
+678 GEVIASAEID

-722 FWSSGQVAQI
+722 FWSNGQTVNLV
-732 TPRVIPDAYEF
+732 PRVFPDPPTGYAEIEQIR
-743 LACLTQ
+743 TSK
-749 NTEWTPPEDGFYRI
+749 TWTAPEDGYFKF
-763 TCIGKSGDGATGY
+763 IGLAKSGDGGY
-776 RGSYTSR
+776 SAANRRGY
-783 PVRPTVTH
+783 
-791 STMSGG
+791 G
-797 YGGSGGAAGGMA
+797 GGSGGSGGIVS
-809 RSVLELRTS
+809 SVFMLNQGDTVSLTINKDIVIVNGLETANAYQGKDGQSGKTS
-818 TSVHC
+818 ANNSWT
-823 TVTTSITSFGDY
+823 G
-835 LSATAGIWNTP
+835 SA
-846 GAGTGG
+846 
-852 TDFVTTGNEGGQ
+852 
-864 GGRGGRHE
+864 GRGGSA
-872 GETGTAGSKS
+872 GTANGGNLINQNGI
-882 YPARGNDGK
+882 AGNDGK
-891 GNGGQGGAARVSSSN
+891 ESDPTSGDWNPSVFGGKSVSNTYAGYSTKSGQGADRNGMSQGTGTAAYVVVLRGNTNIPLDVQN
-906 FDINNVGGGGGGGGG
+906 ARDITAN
-921 TYALP
+921 ALA
-926 SNISY
+926 ITA
-931 DDPLYT
+931 LAQEQT
-937 TYIVRDLRNYRG
+937 
-949 GDGSDGRYVGSGSR
+949 
-963 YPEFSASNPIWYGGG
+963 
-978 NGGGGGSAG
+978 
-987 SYQSWDGF
+987 
-995 NPGYGSPGSPGG
+995 G
-1007 ILIEKGVFH
+1007 ILLGTLA

>member
-50 LGDANGSSL
+50 LGDANGSSV

-74 GECVTMLDPSNPST
+74 GSCVTTLDPSNPST

-106 IGVIDKDGNIIIH
+106 IAVIDKDGDIIIH

-132 GMSNPMEIAMRLSI
+132 GMSNPMEIVMRLSV

-161 NLTFKDLADHN
+161 NLTFKDLDDHN

-206 NLSKDGWKRD
+206 NLSKTGWKRD

-222 IQDVTAQLPPETVLA
+222 IQDVTAQLPPETVAA

-291 KSGEAKIY
+291 KSGEAKTY

-435 AATLTIQLPTDVY
+435 AATLTIQLPVDVY

-477 TVRDTTSTNYGIDY
+477 TVRDTTSTNYDIDY
-491 HWAVYTVNAEGTV
+491 HWAVYTVNAEGTA

-668 EGGTPTTEKD
+668 EGGTPTTEAD
-678 GEVIASADID
+678 GEVVASAEID

-693 KTVQFTKVGQKNGA
+693 KTIQFTKVGQKNGA

-712 VFLKNAAGSY
+712 VFLNNAAGSY
-722 FWSSGQVAQI
+722 FWSNGQTVNLVPNVFPAEPTGWSEMQKY
-732 TPRVIPDAYEF
+732 TTSTTFTA
-743 LACLTQ
+743 
-749 NTEWTPPEDGFYRI
+749 PEDGWFKF
-763 TCIGKSGDGATGY
+763 IGVAKSGEGGNSNTWTDPNGQRWRRGGGGGGAGGIVVSVFALTQGQTVTLTV
-776 RGSYTSR
+776 GSYATIQAQGQ
-783 PVRPTVTH
+783 T
-791 STMSGG
+791 
-797 YGGSGGAAGGMA
+797 
-809 RSVLELRTS
+809 
-818 TSVHC
+818 
-823 TVTTSITSFGDY
+823 
-835 LSATAGIWNTP
+835 ATAG
-846 GAGTGG
+846 AGSDGYDAATG
-852 TDFVTTGNEGGQ
+852 DS
-864 GGRGGRHE
+864 GGRGGR
-872 GETGTAGSKS
+872 
-882 YPARGNDGK
+882 
-891 GNGGQGGAARVSSSN
+891 
-906 FDINNVGGGGGGGGG
+906 
-921 TYALP
+921 
-926 SNISY
+926 
-931 DDPLYT
+931 
-937 TYIVRDLRNYRG
+937 
-949 GDGSDGRYVGSGSR
+949 
-963 YPEFSASNPIWYGGG
+963 
-978 NGGGGGSAG
+978 GGSASG
-987 SYQSWDGF
+987 GNLVNKAGASGGTGGFEIGLEEGGWAGTNSYEGYSTAAGMGLPSKNYKP
-995 NPGYGSPGSPGG
+995 NPAYGYIVALRGNTNLTQAQLNAMDITTLMLDNSRLEQEVTG
-1007 ILIEKGVFH
+1007 IMLS

>member
-1 MDKIVPRAQQGVIV
+1 MPQEFEYFAILTNKGTEKMAAYLQSGKKI
-15 TEDDSPYYSVV
+15 
-26 TNIGREKIAQA
+26 
-37 LKTGTPL
+37 
-44 EIKEIA
+44 EIA
-50 LGDANGSSL
+50 FVSVGDGNGQ
-59 LPDRTA
+59 LPMPDPARTA
-65 TKLVHEVWR
+65 LVNEVWR
-74 GECVTMLDPSNPST
+74 GPAQT
-88 VLAKT
+88 VLDQANK
-93 NVPITVGG
+93 NVIKSTSVIPTDVGG
-101 WMVYE
+101 WNVRE
-106 IGVIDKDGNIIIH
+106 IGLIDGDGELFAI
-119 ANAPGWIKLAVVN
+119 ANAPGYPKISIADGINNDMQVGMRVAVSNRDGIVVTVDGTVIIATMQDIK
-132 GMSNPMEIAMRLSI
+132 
-146 VDADAIHLSISYDGV
+146 
-161 NLTFKDLADHN
+161 DHN
-172 KDQTAHMGHFQ
+172 KDKKAHDGHFE
-183 DMKLHVSEDDRENW
+183 DMTLHVSADDRENW

-206 NLSKDGWKRD
+206 NLSKTGWKRD

-291 KSGEAKIY
+291 KSGEAKTY

-324 LSNQSTNTQ
+324 LSNQSTATQ

-435 AATLTIQLPTDVY
+435 AATLTIQLPVDVY

-491 HWAVYTVNAEGTV
+491 HWAVYTVNAEGTA
-504 CDTPARANLSLKPIV
+504 CDTPARASLSLKPIV

-558 RKAGEMPATSI
+558 RKSGEMPATSI

-599 VNQAGQLNDKQE
+599 VNQTGQLNDKQE

-628 NLAATDE
+628 NLTATDE

-668 EGGTPTTEKD
+668 EGGTPTTEAD
-678 GEVIASADID
+678 GEVIASAEID

-722 FWSSGQVAQI
+722 FWSSGQVVQI
-732 TPRVIPDAYEF
+732 TPRVIPDGYE
-743 LACLTQ
+743 LLTCLTQ

-763 TCIGKSGDGATGY
+763 TCIGKSGDGETGY

-864 GGRGGRHE
+864 GGRGGRYE

-937 TYIVRDLRNYRG
+937 TYIVRDLRSYRG
-949 GDGSDGRYVGSGSR
+949 GVGSDGRHVGSGSR
-963 YPEFSASNPIWYGGG
+963 YPEFSASNPVWYGGG

>member
-15 TEDDSPYYSVV
+15 TKDDSPYYSVV

-50 LGDANGSSL
+50 LGDANGSSV

-74 GECVTMLDPSNPST
+74 GSCVTTLDPSNPST

-106 IGVIDKDGNIIIH
+106 IAVIDKDGDIIIH

-132 GMSNPMEIAMRLSI
+132 GMSNPMEIVMRLSV

-161 NLTFKDLADHN
+161 NLTFKDLDDHN

-197 DNPLLVATV
+197 NNPLLVATV
-206 NLSKDGWKRD
+206 NLSKTGWKRD

-222 IQDVTAQLPPETVLA
+222 IQDVTAQLPPETVAA

-291 KSGEAKIY
+291 KSGEEKTY

-333 LKIHGTHINPSL
+333 LKIHGSHTNPSL
-345 DWDATRIVRG
+345 DWDATRIVRR
-355 ENVAPVGPTDG
+355 ENTAPVGPTDG
-366 VLVADGKITSFDDTN
+366 VQVADGKITSFDDTN
-381 GLKAGV
+381 NLRAGV
-387 KYIFA
+387 RYIYA

-411 TIPAQKPLAPTSV
+411 TIPAQKPLAPTRV

-435 AATLTIQLPTDVY
+435 AATLTIQLPVDVY

-491 HWAVYTVNAEGTV
+491 HWAVYTVNAEGTA

-553 KIMVR
+553 KIMIR

-628 NLAATDE
+628 NLVATDE
-635 KGTTTGSFDLPVVMV
+635 KGTTTGRFDLPVVMV

-668 EGGTPTTEKD
+668 EGGTPTTEAD
-678 GEVIASADID
+678 GEVIATADID

-722 FWSSGQVAQI
+722 FWSNGQTVNLVPNVFPAEPTGWSEMQKY
-732 TPRVIPDAYEF
+732 TTSTTFTA
-743 LACLTQ
+743 
-749 NTEWTPPEDGFYRI
+749 PEDGWFKF
-763 TCIGKSGDGATGY
+763 IGVAKSGEGGNSNTWTDPNGKRWRRGGGGGGAGGIVVSVFALTQGQTVTLTV
-776 RGSYTSR
+776 GSYATIQAQGQ
-783 PVRPTVTH
+783 T
-791 STMSGG
+791 
-797 YGGSGGAAGGMA
+797 
-809 RSVLELRTS
+809 
-818 TSVHC
+818 
-823 TVTTSITSFGDY
+823 
-835 LSATAGIWNTP
+835 ATAG
-846 GAGTGG
+846 AGSDGYDAATG
-852 TDFVTTGNEGGQ
+852 DS
-864 GGRGGRHE
+864 GGRGGR
-872 GETGTAGSKS
+872 
-882 YPARGNDGK
+882 
-891 GNGGQGGAARVSSSN
+891 
-906 FDINNVGGGGGGGGG
+906 
-921 TYALP
+921 
-926 SNISY
+926 
-931 DDPLYT
+931 
-937 TYIVRDLRNYRG
+937 
-949 GDGSDGRYVGSGSR
+949 
-963 YPEFSASNPIWYGGG
+963 
-978 NGGGGGSAG
+978 GGSASG
-987 SYQSWDGF
+987 GNLVNKAGASGGTGGFEIGLEEGGWAGTNSYEGYSTAAGMGLPSKNYKPNPAYGYIVALRGNTNLTQAQLNAMDITTLMLDNSRLEQEVTGIMLSQSAQ
-995 NPGYGSPGSPGG
+995 
-1007 ILIEKGVFH
+1007 

>member
-50 LGDANGSSL
+50 LGDANGSSV

-74 GECVTMLDPSNPST
+74 GSCVTTLDPSNPST

-106 IGVIDKDGNIIIH
+106 IAVIDKDGDIIIH

-132 GMSNPMEIAMRLSI
+132 GMSNPMEIVMRLSV

-161 NLTFKDLADHN
+161 NLTFKDLDDHN

-206 NLSKDGWKRD
+206 NLNKSGWSRD

-291 KSGEAKIY
+291 KSGEAKTY

-435 AATLTIQLPTDVY
+435 AATLTIQLPIDVY

-491 HWAVYTVNAEGTV
+491 HWAVYTVNAEGTA

-569 DGDLAYEGSNDTFYD
+569 DGDQVYEGSNEIYYDT
-584 LPPFSTQAYHYRVFT
+584 PPFSSQAYFYRVFT
-599 VNQAGQLNDKQE
+599 INQTGQINDKQE

-622 EPGAVT
+622 EPGAAT

-678 GEVIASADID
+678 GEVIATTEID

-707 NLYIT
+707 DLYIT

-722 FWSSGQVAQI
+722 FWSNGQTVNLVPNVFPAEPTGWSEMQKY
-732 TPRVIPDAYEF
+732 TTSTTFTA
-743 LACLTQ
+743 
-749 NTEWTPPEDGFYRI
+749 PEDGWFKF
-763 TCIGKSGDGATGY
+763 IGVAKSGEGGNSNTWTDPNGKRWRRGGGGGGAGGIVVSVFALTQGQTVTLTV
-776 RGSYTSR
+776 GSYATIQAQGQ
-783 PVRPTVTH
+783 T
-791 STMSGG
+791 
-797 YGGSGGAAGGMA
+797 
-809 RSVLELRTS
+809 
-818 TSVHC
+818 
-823 TVTTSITSFGDY
+823 
-835 LSATAGIWNTP
+835 ATAG
-846 GAGTGG
+846 AGSDGYDAATG
-852 TDFVTTGNEGGQ
+852 DS
-864 GGRGGRHE
+864 GGRGGR
-872 GETGTAGSKS
+872 
-882 YPARGNDGK
+882 
-891 GNGGQGGAARVSSSN
+891 
-906 FDINNVGGGGGGGGG
+906 
-921 TYALP
+921 
-926 SNISY
+926 
-931 DDPLYT
+931 
-937 TYIVRDLRNYRG
+937 
-949 GDGSDGRYVGSGSR
+949 
-963 YPEFSASNPIWYGGG
+963 
-978 NGGGGGSAG
+978 GGSASG
-987 SYQSWDGF
+987 GNLVNKAGASGGTGGFEIGLEEGGWAGTNSYEGYSTAAGMGLPSKNYKPNPAYGYIVALRGNTNLTQAQLNAMDITTLMLDNSRLEQEVTGIMLSQSAQ
-995 NPGYGSPGSPGG
+995 
-1007 ILIEKGVFH
+1007 

>member
-1 MDKIVPRAQQGVIV
+1 MPQEFEYFAILTNKGTEKMAAYLQSGKKI
-15 TEDDSPYYSVV
+15 
-26 TNIGREKIAQA
+26 
-37 LKTGTPL
+37 
-44 EIKEIA
+44 EIA
-50 LGDANGSSL
+50 FVVVGDGNGQIPM
-59 LPDRTA
+59 PDPARTA
-65 TKLVHEVWR
+65 LVNEVWR
-74 GECVTMLDPSNPST
+74 GPAQT
-88 VLAKT
+88 VLDQANK
-93 NVPITVGG
+93 NVIKATSVIPTDVGG
-101 WMVYE
+101 WNVRE
-106 IGVIDKDGNIIIH
+106 IGLIDGEGELFAI
-119 ANAPGWIKLAVVN
+119 ANAPGYPKISIADGINNDMQVGMKVAVSNRDGIVVTVDGTVIIATMQDIK
-132 GMSNPMEIAMRLSI
+132 
-146 VDADAIHLSISYDGV
+146 DHD
-161 NLTFKDLADHN
+161 KD
-172 KDQTAHMGHFQ
+172 KKAHDGHFE
-183 DMKLHVSEDDRENW
+183 DMMLHVSTDDRENW

-206 NLSKDGWKRD
+206 NLNKSGWSRD

-222 IQDVTAQLPPETVLA
+222 IQDVTAQLPPETVAA

-263 QSKGKIIFHALREIP
+263 QSKRKIIFHALREIP

-291 KSGEAKIY
+291 KSGEEKTY

-333 LKIHGTHINPSL
+333 LKIHGSHTNPSL
-345 DWDATRIVRG
+345 DWDATRIVRR
-355 ENVAPVGPTDG
+355 ENTAPVGPTDG
-366 VLVADGKITSFDDTN
+366 VQVADGKITSFDDTN
-381 GLKAGV
+381 NLRAGV
-387 KYIFA
+387 RYIYA

-411 TIPAQKPLAPTSV
+411 TIPAQKPLAPTRV

-491 HWAVYTVNAEGTV
+491 HWAVYTVNAEGTA
-504 CDTPARANLSLKPIV
+504 CDTPARASLILKPIV

-628 NLAATDE
+628 NLVATDE
-635 KGTTTGSFDLPVVMV
+635 KGTTTGRFDLPVVMV

-678 GEVIASADID
+678 GEVIATAEID

-707 NLYIT
+707 DLYIT

-722 FWSSGQVAQI
+722 FWSNGQVVNIVPKVLPPKPTSWSEI
-732 TPRVIPDAYEF
+732 TKLY
-743 LACLTQ
+743 
-749 NTEWTPPEDGFYRI
+749 NSSEWIAPEDGWFKIIIAGRGGNGGRSDSRWGKSTAIYLGAGGGSPGCAVSEVALQQGESVRI
-763 TCIGKSGDGATGY
+763 TIDGYNCSCVIKDISMQAEKGGDGKTAGTTENGGDGGKASGGNKHNYEGIRGVKSGVQEQSRDY
-776 RGSYTSR
+776 SYTS
-783 PVRPTVTH
+783 TVYGRK
-791 STMSGG
+791 GG
-797 YGGSGGAAGGMA
+797 QLNVDGYSFYGG
-809 RSVLELRTS
+809 T
-818 TSVHC
+818 
-823 TVTTSITSFGDY
+823 
-835 LSATAGIWNTP
+835 
-846 GAGTGG
+846 
-852 TDFVTTGNEGGQ
+852 
-864 GGRGGRHE
+864 
-872 GETGTAGSKS
+872 
-882 YPARGNDGK
+882 
-891 GNGGQGGAARVSSSN
+891 
-906 FDINNVGGGGGGGGG
+906 GGGG
-921 TYALP
+921 TLEAVEGNSNGVRVWNREVSP
-926 SNISY
+926 S
-931 DDPLYT
+931 
-937 TYIVRDLRNYRG
+937 
-949 GDGSDGRYVGSGSR
+949 
-963 YPEFSASNPIWYGGG
+963 
-978 NGGGGGSAG
+978 GGSAPVCIILRG
-987 SYQSWDGF
+987 NTNIPLDMQNARDITT
-995 NPGYGSPGSPGG
+995 NALAITALAQEQTG
-1007 ILIEKGVFH
+1007 ILLGTLA